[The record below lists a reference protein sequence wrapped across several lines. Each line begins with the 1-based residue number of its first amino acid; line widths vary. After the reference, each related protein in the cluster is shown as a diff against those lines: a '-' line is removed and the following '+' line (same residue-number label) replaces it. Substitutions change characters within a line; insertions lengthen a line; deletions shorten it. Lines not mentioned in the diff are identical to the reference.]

1 MRNKKV
7 YNPSDKGKRKYV
19 SSMRNR
25 ILAGLIA
32 AVTAA
37 SPVITTA
44 AELGGYDV
52 ASETDGSTESLDV
65 NTDGETGAETVTDDS
80 GTISVTTEVGN
91 NENTAE
97 SAESVNDVITKA
109 EESES
114 TGEKTETKFL
124 FINLAKAKGG
134 TVILNE
140 GELDDAGKSA
150 EKRVKLVTQTGTD
163 ELGNETT
170 RTLINVYDK
179 DDVLIDSEDAADNA
193 NIYVCEVKTDEVVT
207 VKVVADDGYVISK
220 YDLQDRLVDGTAVD
234 VGFDKTEGDDL
245 TVAEGEDK
253 SSASDKTE
261 FSYPVFMKDNMAL
274 TIELEEKQE
283 ETTDD
288 TEKAGSTD
296 DVTDDTAKDKE
307 AVDEVEDTG
316 MAKDTDLTVDGE
328 VASDDSK
335 KDMNTDLTVDGE
347 KSGEEAKDPEAADS
361 DAGST
366 ESSETSD
373 DISSDTDNTN
383 TAEDGS
389 EVTENVADDDA
400 GEDVNADESGSVDKE
415 SSGESVE
422 DVNVSEGEE
431 ISDKEQADNIENIN
445 DNGVSVIPEQDISEL
460 DASDFTSRRLILMAD
475 DDSIIIDKDYH
486 LLGEYNNIYLL
497 HYDTVNETM
506 DAYQYYKSLAYAV
519 EPDMVMAAADEEN
532 VNDTVTDVDI
542 TSFEVSDSTNPITTL
557 DDEISTPVISEKK
570 EKVIALIDTGAE
582 ETQNVINRVSLI
594 DDNLSGTN
602 SHGDEMVNAIVGQDK
617 NAKVLSIRALGDDGK
632 GTISSIV
639 AAMEYAISQDV
650 DIINL
655 SLYAKTNALNSVLE
669 AEIEKAD
676 EEGIMVVGAA
686 GNDGADVSN
695 YMPGSVW
702 QAIIIGACNE
712 EGRRYPFSNYGENV
726 AYYVNA
732 ESTSEAAAKFSGYL
746 YSHSYISISPDNVLI
761 FDTDEVEKKAVSNQI
776 GMKSDKTLKM
786 YYLFHDGTKEDED
799 TMHVISSMIGY
810 KEYEI
815 LEDGTISCKINPDP
829 DLYDYNED
837 GMGTMNEIDID
848 INRGGHGT
856 GKNKQTAITDECQY
870 DEKTGY
876 LKVPAEYAGKDITVT
891 VWQSNKTAFYKK
903 MVPDEFKPEE
913 DRTGEMTIATYA
925 QDWPSGLDSWW
936 EPMGCNIITVPSLE
950 NVKVGDVYDI
960 ACKQEKNHESS
971 WYIGKGSDSDQK
983 DWSFVPGAEEYK
995 EIGHAFGQI
1004 FHIDACSNPNFTNAG
1019 TLDVDGKWR
1028 WLFGACISQ
1037 VNNNFPGKP
1046 HSVRPSYIECL
1057 SLNESKTE
1065 GKFYLHVTCQGE
1077 NGQQAQT
1084 MACTFKASVEGTS
1097 VTFSKTLGLSK
1108 NFSNSTSRVRL
1119 KGVGNEPL
1127 FTIYSNYACTRV
1139 VKKIFVDKPGTST
1152 KIVIKDLD
1160 PGTYYMK
1167 ETGRCYGTK
1176 QNKRIYKFKLQQG
1189 KNTTKL
1195 SILKEGKNE
1204 AESATSTI
1212 KNVPFIFVGKLFAKY
1227 KSGTVDP
1234 IEGAIFKV
1242 EYSAEED
1249 NTSTDADEFASN
1261 KWHRTWYFKSGTDG
1275 NVVYDADHYLASWN
1289 GNNSD
1294 KMFTWPRSD
1303 GSTTYCIP
1311 LGELRV
1317 QEVYAPAG
1325 CIMDSTRKTF
1335 KLVAPKDDNGEFT
1348 IQRMVIDYSG
1358 WSQAG
1363 VIYNTTP
1370 TPTPSPT
1377 PTPAPCQVYVTK
1389 HSTATA
1395 AVLAENEYSV
1405 GGAVFGVYSDAGCSQ
1420 EIGRVTTGDNSVSN
1434 PLQLPCTSAGN
1445 YTYYVKELAAPAGHN
1460 LNTEVKS
1467 VNVSLPTDNGKWFNV
1482 DFWDAAKFSHIQI
1495 KKVAADGAS
1504 WNDNLK
1510 GTEFSLYLGNTWL
1523 ETISIQ
1529 NADFHAFQYGCLL
1542 GKTYT
1547 VKETK
1552 VMPGKIKSPDFNVTI
1567 NGEANY
1573 QPTYWYTVTNKDA
1586 PKVQIT
1592 KKSNA
1597 PQDILDLSAYTVS
1610 GAEFG
1615 VYEDQACTKKVP
1627 NGTLTTKENGVTDT
1641 LTLPCNTDG
1650 TYTYWVKETKAPD
1663 GHEISDNTAHPVTV
1677 TLPNDAGTVKPV
1689 EFTDK
1694 AQSTTMSAF
1703 AHKLDNKGIP
1713 IKNVVFEAKLYDG
1726 VYKTVNECL
1735 QQTPK
1740 KTWYFKS
1747 DTDGNVL
1754 IDRDHIAT
1762 DYEKTSDS
1770 LYKIDGEVRI
1780 PIGCTVTM
1788 QEVKA
1793 PSIYVMD
1800 DTIQIWETESNKEVE
1815 LKKHYND
1822 IKPSSIHIKKYDE
1835 TGVTPL
1841 ANVEIELRFDKES
1854 ETANADASVPKSYIP
1869 LLTVGNSV
1877 TGKTDANGEIV
1888 WGNLDQGEYTIT
1900 EVKTVEGHSLLK
1912 DPIHVT
1918 LPIVMTEEEVNA
1930 SGADKTKGTYDDGY
1944 TNKWYFFDA
1953 KYEITNSAV
1962 FKMPTTGADGV
1973 WKYIFLGFGTM
1984 AVLVTGVIIYDTKNK
1999 KKRKRHAKR

>member
-25 ILAGLIA
+25 ILAGLVA

-37 SPVITTA
+37 SPMITTA
-44 AELGGYDV
+44 AELGEYDV

-65 NTDGETGAETVTDDS
+65 NTGGETGAETVTDDS
-80 GTISVTTEVGN
+80 GTVSVTTEVGN

-114 TGEKTETKFL
+114 IGEKTETKFL

-234 VGFDKTEGDDL
+234 VGFNKTEGDDL

-274 TIELEEKQE
+274 TIEV
-283 ETTDD
+283 
-288 TEKAGSTD
+288 EKAEVKNEADGNEVSAGNNGSAKAAGNVDKVENDSAATN
-296 DVTDDTAKDKE
+296 DVADA
-307 AVDEVEDTG
+307 
-316 MAKDTDLTVDGE
+316 DLTVDNN
-328 VASDDSK
+328 K
-335 KDMNTDLTVDGE
+335 N
-347 KSGEEAKDPEAADS
+347 SG
-361 DAGST
+361 
-366 ESSETSD
+366 
-373 DISSDTDNTN
+373 
-383 TAEDGS
+383 AEDGS
-389 EVTENVADDDA
+389 DTGSA
-400 GEDVNADESGSVDKE
+400 ADEVKDSELSISTDDKTVSSSDELIINDSAE
-415 SSGESVE
+415 SEESIEKDATLIEDADTSDGMESVE
-422 DVNVSEGEE
+422 DVSNENNMDDDNLS
-431 ISDKEQADNIENIN
+431 NIEKNN
-445 DNGVSVIPEQDISEL
+445 ETTETVEDVTSDEEYIPEQNINNLNAD
-460 DASDFTSRRLILMAD
+460 DFLSKRIILMTDND
-475 DDSIIIDKDYH
+475 DIIVDKESH
-486 LLGEYNNIYLL
+486 ILGEYNNIYLL
-497 HYDTVNETM
+497 YYDTVTETM
-506 DAYQYYKSLAYAV
+506 NAYQYYKDMAVAV
-519 EPDMVMAAADEEN
+519 EPDKVINTAAEEDIL
-532 VNDTVTDVDI
+532 NDSDIDI
-542 TSFEVSDSTNPITTL
+542 TSFEVSDSINPLTTL
-557 DDEISTPVISEKK
+557 DSETSQFEPETLQNDKI
-570 EKVIALIDTGAE
+570 IALIDTGVNESA
-582 ETQNVINRVSLI
+582 NVIDRVSLI
-594 DDNLSGTN
+594 DDDLAGTN
-602 SHGDEMVNAIVGQDK
+602 DHGNKMVESIVSQDN
-617 NAKVLSIRALGDDGK
+617 NAKILSIRAMGNDGK
-632 GTISSIV
+632 GTVSSIV
-639 AAMEYAISQDV
+639 AAMEYAINQHA

-655 SLYAKTNALNSVLE
+655 SLYAKTDIVNSVLA

-686 GNDGADVSN
+686 GNDGADVEN

-712 EGRRYPFSNYGENV
+712 EGRRYPFSNYGDNV

-746 YSHSYISISPDNVLI
+746 YSHSYIDIEADNTLI
-761 FDTDEVEKKAVSNQI
+761 FDKYDVEKRSVVNQI
-776 GMKSDKTLKM
+776 GVKSENTLKM
-786 YYLFHDGTKEDED
+786 YYLFHDGTKEDND
-799 TMHVISSMIGY
+799 TMHIISSMIGY
-810 KEYEI
+810 KDYEI
-815 LEDGTISCKINPDP
+815 LDDGTISCKINPDP
-829 DLYDYNED
+829 SIYDYNEE
-837 GMGTMNEIDID
+837 GMGKMNEIDVD

-856 GKNKQTAITDECQY
+856 GDNKQIAITEECVY
-870 DEKTGY
+870 DEESGY
-876 LKVPAEYAGKDITVT
+876 LTIPAKYTGQDITVT

-925 QDWPSGLDSWW
+925 QDWPGGLNSWW
-936 EPMGCNIITVPSLE
+936 EPMGCNIITLPSME
-950 NVKVGDVYDI
+950 NCKVGDVYEI
-960 ACKQEKNHESS
+960 ACLQDKDHESS
-971 WYIGKGSDSDQK
+971 WYIGKGSDADQK

-1004 FHIDACSNPNFTNAG
+1004 FHIDDCENKNFVNAG
-1019 TLDVDGKWR
+1019 TLDTDGKLR

-1046 HSVRPSYIECL
+1046 HSISPSYIECIE
-1057 SLNESKTE
+1057 LNAAKTE
-1065 GKFYLHVTCQGE
+1065 GKFYLHVACAGE
-1077 NGQQAQT
+1077 GGKQAQT
-1084 MACTFKASVEGTS
+1084 MACTFKATVEGTS
-1097 VTFSKTLGLSK
+1097 ITFSKTLGLSK

-1405 GGAVFGVYSDAGCSQ
+1405 GGAVFGIYSDAGCSQ

-1445 YTYYVKELAAPAGHN
+1445 YTYYVKELVAPAGHN

-1510 GTEFSLYLGNTWL
+1510 GTEFSLYLGDTWL

-1529 NADFHAFQYGCLL
+1529 NSDFHAFQYGCLL

-1567 NGEANY
+1567 DNEANY
-1573 QPTYWYTVTNKDA
+1573 QPTYWYTVTNKDV
-1586 PKVQIT
+1586 PKVKIT
-1592 KKSNA
+1592 KNVSEGNDNELLQLGYYSRANA
-1597 PQDILDLSAYTVS
+1597 VF
-1610 GAEFG
+1610 E
-1615 VYEDQACTKKVP
+1615 VYADAALQNLV
-1627 NGTLTTKENGVTDT
+1627 GTLSTDENGETGE
-1641 LTLPCNTDG
+1641 LPLPCQTDG
-1650 TYTYWVKETKAPD
+1650 TYTYYVKETKAPD
-1663 GHEISDNTAHPVTV
+1663 GHKITDTVKPVTV
-1677 TLPNDAGTVKPV
+1677 TLPQDAGTTKGV
-1689 EFTDK
+1689 EFTDEPDV
-1694 AQSTTMSAF
+1694 ADIPDAIVQ
-1703 AHKLDNKGIP
+1703 KLSSKGKP
-1713 IKNVVFEAKLYDG
+1713 VENVVFEVKLYDG
-1726 VYKTVNECL
+1726 TYNTANECPANML
-1735 QQTPK
+1735 K
-1740 KTWYFKS
+1740 KTWYLKS
-1747 DTDGNVL
+1747 DPKGKIIFDNTYL
-1754 IDRDHIAT
+1754 ARDYHI
-1762 DYEKTSDS
+1762 SDS
-1770 LYKIDGEVRI
+1770 FYKDKNDDIVI
-1780 PIGCTVTM
+1780 PKGCTLTM
-1788 QEVKA
+1788 QEKKTPSTYVLDDSIMFWKTGETKTIEVKKFYNQVA
-1793 PSIYVMD
+1793 PCKIKIRKLSD
-1800 DTIQIWETESNKEVE
+1800 DGKPLQGVEFE
-1815 LKKHYND
+1815 LKF
-1822 IKPSSIHIKKYDE
+1822 
-1835 TGVTPL
+1835 V
-1841 ANVEIELRFDKES
+1841 KES
-1854 ETANADASVPKSYIP
+1854 ESYTSDADKSYIP
-1869 LLTVGNSV
+1869 LLKQGET
-1877 TGKTDANGEIV
+1877 TKATTDANGYIV
-1888 WGNLDQGEYTIT
+1888 WQNLDQGEYQIT
-1900 EVKTVEGHSLLK
+1900 ETKTISGNTLLK
-1912 DPIHVT
+1912 DPINIT
-1918 LPIVMTEEEVNA
+1918 LPITMT
-1930 SGADKTKGTYDDGY
+1930 DKQAKDMSAATDNGQFDDY
-1944 TNKWYFFDA
+1944 TNKWYF
-1953 KYEITNSAV
+1953 YEATFEVTNSV
-1962 FKMPTTGADGV
+1962 KFIMPTTGANGV
-1973 WKYIFLGFGTM
+1973 WRFIFFGFGTM
-1984 AVLVTGVIIYDTKNK
+1984 AVLATGLVVYDARNK
-1999 KKRKRHAKR
+1999 RTRKRRRK

>member
-37 SPVITTA
+37 SPVMTSA
-44 AELGGYDV
+44 AELGGYDI
-52 ASETDGSTESLDV
+52 ASETDGSIESLDV
-65 NTDGETGAETVTDDS
+65 NTGGETAAETVTDDS
-80 GTISVTTEVGN
+80 GTVSVTTEVGN

-207 VKVVADDGYVISK
+207 VKVVADDGYVVSK
-220 YDLQDRLVDGTAVD
+220 YDLQNRLVDGVKID

-245 TVAEGEDK
+245 TVAEGEDE
-253 SSASDKTE
+253 SSVSDKTE

-288 TEKAGSTD
+288 TEKAGSAD

-307 AVDEVEDTG
+307 AVDDTDA
-316 MAKDTDLTVDGE
+316 AKDTDLTVDGE

-347 KSGEEAKDPEAADS
+347 KSGEEAKDQEN
-361 DAGST
+361 T
-366 ESSETSD
+366 E
-373 DISSDTDNTN
+373 NTN
-383 TAEDGS
+383 TAEGDS
-389 EVTENVADDDA
+389 NATENVASDDA
-400 GEDVNADESGSVDKE
+400 GEDVNADESGSVNKE

-422 DVNVSEGEE
+422 DVNADETKESLGQ
-431 ISDKEQADNIENIN
+431 EQADDIENIN
-445 DNGVSVIPEQDISEL
+445 DNDVSAMPEQDTSDL
-460 DASDFTSRRLILMAD
+460 DASDFTSRRLVLMAD
-475 DDSIIIDKDYH
+475 DDSIIIDKEYH

-497 HYDTVNETM
+497 YYDTVNETM

-519 EPDMVMAAADEEN
+519 EPDVVMAAADEEN
-532 VNDTVTDVDI
+532 VNDAVTDVDI

-557 DDEISTPVISEKK
+557 DDEISTPVESAKK

-582 ETQNVINRVSLI
+582 ETQNVIGRVSLI

-602 SHGDEMVNAIVGQDK
+602 SHGNEMVNAIVSQDK
-617 NAKVLSIRALGDDGK
+617 NAKILSIRALGDDGK

-639 AAMEYAISQDV
+639 AAMEYAISQNV

-732 ESTSEAAAKFSGYL
+732 DSTSEAAAKFSGYL

-776 GMKSDKTLKM
+776 GMKSDKTIKM
-786 YYLFHDGTKEDED
+786 YYLFHDGTKEDKD

-810 KEYEI
+810 KEYEV

-837 GMGTMNEIDID
+837 GMGKMNEIDID

-856 GKNKQTAITDECQY
+856 GANKQTAITDECQY
-870 DEKTGY
+870 DEETGY

-891 VWQSNKTAFYKK
+891 VWQSNNTAFYKN
-903 MVPDEFKPEE
+903 MVPDEFKPDE
-913 DRTGEMTIATYA
+913 DKTGELSIATYA
-925 QDWPSGLDSWW
+925 QDWPNGLDSWW

-960 ACKQEKNHESS
+960 ACKQEEGHESS

-1046 HSVRPSYIECL
+1046 HSVSPSYIECL
-1057 SLNESKTE
+1057 SLNANKTE

-1097 VTFSKTLGLSK
+1097 ITFSKRLGLVK
-1108 NFSNSTSRVRL
+1108 NFSNSTSRIRL
-1119 KGVGNEPL
+1119 EGVKNKAL
-1127 FTIYSNYACTRV
+1127 FTIYKDYACTNKYKEIK
-1139 VKKIFVDKPGTST
+1139 VKAVGTST
-1152 KIVIKDLD
+1152 KITIKDIA

-1167 ETGRCYGTK
+1167 ETGRCYGAIK
-1176 QNKRIYKFKLQQG
+1176 NKKIYKFKITQG
-1189 KNTTKL
+1189 KKTTKL
-1195 SILKEGKNE
+1195 SILKDGVNE
-1204 AESATSTI
+1204 VDSTTSSI
-1212 KNVPFIFVGKLFAKY
+1212 KNVPFIFTGNLFAKY
-1227 KSGTVDP
+1227 KTNTVEG

-1242 EYSAEED
+1242 EYSAD
-1249 NTSTDADEFASN
+1249 ADDASTEADEFATN
-1261 KWHRTWYFKSGTDG
+1261 KWHRKWYFKSDANG
-1275 NVVYDADHYLASWN
+1275 NVAYDADHYLASWN
-1289 GNNSD
+1289 GDNSD
-1294 KMFTWPRSD
+1294 AMFTWIRSD

-1317 QEVYAPAG
+1317 QEVQAPG
-1325 CIMDSTRKTF
+1325 NCILDSTVRNFSLEAT
-1335 KLVAPKDDNGEFT
+1335 KDSDGEFT
-1348 IQRMVIDYSG
+1348 IQALHLVYDG

-1363 VIYNTTP
+1363 VIYNDTP

-1434 PLQLPCTSAGN
+1434 PLQLPCTNAGN
-1445 YTYYVKELAAPAGHN
+1445 YTYYVKELAAPVGHN

-1510 GTEFSLYLGNTWL
+1510 GTEFSLYLGDTWL

-1529 NADFHAFQYGCLL
+1529 SSDFHAFQYGCLL

-1567 NGEANY
+1567 DNEANY
-1573 QPTYWYTVTNKDA
+1573 QPTYWYTVTNKDV
-1586 PKVQIT
+1586 PKVKVT
-1592 KKSNA
+1592 KNVSEGNDNELLQLGYYSRANA
-1597 PQDILDLSAYTVS
+1597 VF
-1610 GAEFG
+1610 E
-1615 VYEDQACTKKVP
+1615 VYADAALQNLV
-1627 NGTLTTKENGVTDT
+1627 GTLSTDENGETGEIP
-1641 LTLPCNTDG
+1641 LPCQTDG
-1650 TYTYWVKETKAPD
+1650 TYTYYVKETKAPD
-1663 GHEISDNTAHPVTV
+1663 GHKITDTVKPVTV
-1677 TLPNDAGTVKPV
+1677 TLPQDAGTTKGV
-1689 EFTDK
+1689 EFTDEPETDELTAMVK
-1694 AQSTTMSAF
+1694 KVSDKG
-1703 AHKLDNKGIP
+1703 KL
-1713 IKNVVFEAKLYDG
+1713 IKDVVFKVCLYDG
-1726 VYKTVNECL
+1726 KYNTASECPANML
-1735 QQTPK
+1735 K
-1740 KTWYFKS
+1740 KTWYLKS
-1747 DTDGNVL
+1747 DEYGKVMF
-1754 IDRDHIAT
+1754 DRAHRAPGF
-1762 DYEKTSDS
+1762 TSDS
-1770 LYKIDGEVRI
+1770 FYQYDKDKDGEQDVVI
-1780 PIGCTVTM
+1780 PSSKGCTITY
-1788 QEVKA
+1788 QEVET
-1793 PSIYVMD
+1793 PSEYVLD
-1800 DTIQIWETESNKEVE
+1800 DTINIWKMKGQTVDVE
-1815 LKKHYND
+1815 GQLYYND
-1822 IKPSSIHIKKYDE
+1822 ITPCKISINKFKED
-1835 TGVTPL
+1835 GRTPL
-1841 ANVEIELRFDKES
+1841 RGVKFKLSFIKES
-1854 ETANADASVPKSYIP
+1854 EPYTNLANPSYKP
-1869 LLTVGNSV
+1869 LLKVGES
-1877 TGKTDANGEIV
+1877 TEGTTDANGNIT
-1888 WGNLDQGEYTIT
+1888 WSNLDQGEYQIT
-1900 EVKTVEGHSLLK
+1900 EIQTVSGMTLLK
-1912 DPIHVT
+1912 DPINIT
-1918 LPIVMTEEEVNA
+1918 LPITMT
-1930 SGADKTKGTYDDGY
+1930 DKQAKAMSAATDLGKFDNY
-1944 TNKWYFFDA
+1944 TNKWYFYEATFDV
-1953 KYEITNSAV
+1953 TNNVS
-1962 FKMPTTGADGV
+1962 FKMPTTGADGI
-1973 WKYIFLGFGTM
+1973 WKFIFFGFGAMTIL
-1984 AVLVTGVIIYDTKNK
+1984 ATGLIVYDSKNK
-1999 KKRKRHAKR
+1999 RTRKRKRK

>member
-1 MRNKKV
+1 MRNKKA

-32 AVTAA
+32 AVTTA
-37 SPVITTA
+37 SPVMTSA

-52 ASETDGSTESLDV
+52 ASETDGSIESLDV
-65 NTDGETGAETVTDDS
+65 NTGGETAAETVTDDS
-80 GTISVTTEVGN
+80 GTVSVTTEVGN

-114 TGEKTETKFL
+114 AGEKTETKFL

-150 EKRVKLVTQTGTD
+150 EKRVKLVTQTDTD

-207 VKVVADDGYVISK
+207 VKVVADDGYVVSK
-220 YDLQDRLVDGTAVD
+220 YDLQNRLVDGVKID

-245 TVAEGEDK
+245 TVAEGEDE
-253 SSASDKTE
+253 SSVSDKTE

-288 TEKAGSTD
+288 TEKAGSAD

-307 AVDEVEDTG
+307 AVDDTDA
-316 MAKDTDLTVDGE
+316 AKDTDLTVDGE

-347 KSGEEAKDPEAADS
+347 KSGEEAKDQEN
-361 DAGST
+361 T
-366 ESSETSD
+366 E
-373 DISSDTDNTN
+373 NTN
-383 TAEDGS
+383 TAEGDS
-389 EVTENVADDDA
+389 NATENVASDDA
-400 GEDVNADESGSVDKE
+400 GEDVNADESGSVNKE

-422 DVNVSEGEE
+422 DVNADETKESLGQ
-431 ISDKEQADNIENIN
+431 EQADDIENIN
-445 DNGVSVIPEQDISEL
+445 DNDVSAMPEQDTSDL
-460 DASDFTSRRLILMAD
+460 DASDFTSRRLVLMAD
-475 DDSIIIDKDYH
+475 DDSIIIDKEYH

-497 HYDTVNETM
+497 YYDTVNETM

-519 EPDMVMAAADEEN
+519 EPDVVMAAADEEN
-532 VNDTVTDVDI
+532 VNDAVTDVDI

-557 DDEISTPVISEKK
+557 DDEISTPVESAKK

-582 ETQNVINRVSLI
+582 ETQNVIGRVSLI

-602 SHGDEMVNAIVGQDK
+602 SHGNEMVNAIVSQDK
-617 NAKVLSIRALGDDGK
+617 NAKILSIRALGDDGK

-639 AAMEYAISQDV
+639 AAMEYAISQNV

-732 ESTSEAAAKFSGYL
+732 DSTSEAAAKFSGYL

-776 GMKSDKTLKM
+776 GMKSDKTIKM
-786 YYLFHDGTKEDED
+786 YYLFHDGTKEDKD

-810 KEYEI
+810 KEYEV

-837 GMGTMNEIDID
+837 GMGKMNEIDID

-856 GKNKQTAITDECQY
+856 GANKQTAITDECQY
-870 DEKTGY
+870 DEETGY

-891 VWQSNKTAFYKK
+891 VWQSNNTAFYKN
-903 MVPDEFKPEE
+903 MVPDEFKPDE
-913 DRTGEMTIATYA
+913 DKTGELSIATYA
-925 QDWPSGLDSWW
+925 QDWPNGLDSWW

-960 ACKQEKNHESS
+960 ACKQEEGHESS

-1046 HSVRPSYIECL
+1046 HSVSPSYIECL
-1057 SLNESKTE
+1057 SLNANKTE

-1097 VTFSKTLGLSK
+1097 ITFSKRLGLVK
-1108 NFSNSTSRVRL
+1108 NFSNSTSRIRL
-1119 KGVGNEPL
+1119 EGVKNKAL
-1127 FTIYSNYACTRV
+1127 FTIYKDYACTNKYKEIK
-1139 VKKIFVDKPGTST
+1139 VKAVGTST
-1152 KIVIKDLD
+1152 KITIKDIA

-1167 ETGRCYGTK
+1167 ETGRCYGAIK
-1176 QNKRIYKFKLQQG
+1176 NKKIYKFKITQG
-1189 KNTTKL
+1189 KKTTKL
-1195 SILKEGKNE
+1195 SILKDGVNE
-1204 AESATSTI
+1204 VDSTTSSI
-1212 KNVPFIFVGKLFAKY
+1212 KNVPFIFTGNLFAKY
-1227 KSGTVDP
+1227 KTNTVEG

-1242 EYSAEED
+1242 EYSAD
-1249 NTSTDADEFASN
+1249 ADDASTEADEFATN
-1261 KWHRTWYFKSGTDG
+1261 KWHRKWYFKSDANG
-1275 NVVYDADHYLASWN
+1275 NVAYDADHYLASWN
-1289 GNNSD
+1289 GDNSD
-1294 KMFTWPRSD
+1294 AMFTWIRSD

-1317 QEVYAPAG
+1317 QEVQAPG
-1325 CIMDSTRKTF
+1325 NCILDSTVRNFSLEAT
-1335 KLVAPKDDNGEFT
+1335 KDSDGEFT
-1348 IQRMVIDYSG
+1348 IQALHLVYDG

-1363 VIYNTTP
+1363 VIYNDTP

-1510 GTEFSLYLGNTWL
+1510 GTEFSLYLGDTWL

-1529 NADFHAFQYGCLL
+1529 NSDFHAFQYGCLL

-1567 NGEANY
+1567 DNEANY
-1573 QPTYWYTVTNKDA
+1573 QPTYWYTVTNKDV
-1586 PKVQIT
+1586 PKVKVT
-1592 KKSNA
+1592 KNVSEGNDNELLQLKYYSRANA
-1597 PQDILDLSAYTVS
+1597 VF
-1610 GAEFG
+1610 E
-1615 VYEDQACTKKVP
+1615 VYADAALQNLV
-1627 NGTLTTKENGVTDT
+1627 GTLSTDENGETGE
-1641 LTLPCNTDG
+1641 LPLPCQTDG
-1650 TYTYWVKETKAPD
+1650 TYTYYVKETKAPD
-1663 GHEISDNTAHPVTV
+1663 GHKITDTVKPVTV
-1677 TLPNDAGTVKPV
+1677 TLPQDAGATKGV
-1689 EFTDK
+1689 EFTDEPETDELTAMVKK
-1694 AQSTTMSAF
+1694 ASG
-1703 AHKLDNKGIP
+1703 KGNLIGD
-1713 IKNVVFEAKLYDG
+1713 VVFKVCLYDG
-1726 VYKTVNECL
+1726 VYKTANECPANML
-1735 QQTPK
+1735 K
-1740 KTWYFKS
+1740 KTWYLKS
-1747 DTDGNVL
+1747 DEYGKVMY
-1754 IDRDHIAT
+1754 DRAHRAPGF
-1762 DYEKTSDS
+1762 TSDS
-1770 LYKIDGEVRI
+1770 FYQYDKDKDGEQDVVI
-1780 PIGCTVTM
+1780 PSSKGCTITY
-1788 QEVKA
+1788 QEVET
-1793 PSIYVMD
+1793 PSEYVLD
-1800 DTIQIWETESNKEVE
+1800 DTINIWKMKGQTVDVE
-1815 LKKHYND
+1815 GKLYYND
-1822 IKPSSIHIKKYDE
+1822 ITPCKISINKFKED
-1835 TGVTPL
+1835 GRTPL
-1841 ANVEIELRFDKES
+1841 RGVKFKLAFIKES
-1854 ETANADASVPKSYIP
+1854 EPYTNLANPSYKP
-1869 LLTVGNSV
+1869 LLKVGES
-1877 TGKTDANGEIV
+1877 TEGTTDANGNIT
-1888 WGNLDQGEYTIT
+1888 WSNLDQGEYQIT
-1900 EVKTVEGHSLLK
+1900 EIQTVSGMTLLK
-1912 DPIHVT
+1912 DPIKIT
-1918 LPIVMTEEEVNA
+1918 LPITMT
-1930 SGADKTKGTYDDGY
+1930 DKQAKAMSAATDLGKFDNY
-1944 TNKWYFFDA
+1944 TNKWYFYEATFDV
-1953 KYEITNSAV
+1953 TNNVS

-1973 WKYIFLGFGTM
+1973 WKFIFFGFGTM
-1984 AVLVTGVIIYDTKNK
+1984 AVLATGLIIYDSKNK
-1999 KKRKRHAKR
+1999 RIRKRKRK

>member
-25 ILAGLIA
+25 ILAGLVA

-37 SPVITTA
+37 SPVMATA
-44 AELGGYDV
+44 AELGGYPIT
-52 ASETDGSTESLDV
+52 SETDGNTESLDV
-65 NTDGETGAETVTDDS
+65 NTGGETAAETVTDDS
-80 GTISVTTEVGN
+80 GTVKITTEVGDTGN
-91 NENTAE
+91 SENTAE

-140 GELDDAGKSA
+140 GELDDAGKSV
-150 EKRVKLVTQTGTD
+150 EKRVRLVTQTGTD

-170 RTLINVYDK
+170 KTLINVYDK

-207 VKVVADDGYVISK
+207 VKVVADDGYAISK
-220 YDLQDRLVDGTAVD
+220 YDLQDRLVDGSKID

-245 TVAEGEDK
+245 TVTEDTDE

-283 ETTDD
+283 EAADE
-288 TEKAGSTD
+288 TEKSGSAD

-307 AVDEVEDTG
+307 AVDDAGTAKDIDLTVDGEVAADDSKKD
-316 MAKDTDLTVDGE
+316 MDTDLTVDGE
-328 VASDDSK
+328 K
-335 KDMNTDLTVDGE
+335 TD
-347 KSGEEAKDPEAADS
+347 EEAKDTEVSGS
-361 DAGST
+361 DA
-366 ESSETSD
+366 
-373 DISSDTDNTN
+373 DNAN
-383 TAEDGS
+383 AAEDGS
-389 EVTENVADDDA
+389 EVTENVAGDAA
-400 GEDVNADESGSVDKE
+400 GEDVNADESGYKDDE
-415 SSGESVE
+415 SSGESME
-422 DVNVSEGEE
+422 DVNADET
-431 ISDKEQADNIENIN
+431 KESLGQEQTDDIENIN
-445 DNGVSVIPEQDISEL
+445 DNDVSVMPEQDTSDL
-460 DASDFTSRRLILMAD
+460 DASAFTSRRLVLMAD

-497 HYDTVNETM
+497 YYDTVNETM

-519 EPDMVMAAADEEN
+519 EPDVVMAAADEEN
-532 VNDTVTDVDI
+532 VNDAVTDVDI

-557 DDEISTPVISEKK
+557 DDEISTPVTSAKK

-582 ETQNVINRVSLI
+582 ETQNVIGRVSLI

-602 SHGDEMVNAIVGQDK
+602 SHGNEMVNAIVNQDK
-617 NAKVLSIRALGDDGK
+617 NAKILSIRALGDDGK

-639 AAMEYAISQDV
+639 AAMEYAISQNV

-732 ESTSEAAAKFSGYL
+732 DSTSEAAAKFSGYL

-810 KEYEI
+810 KEYEV

-856 GKNKQTAITDECQY
+856 GANKQTAITDECQY
-870 DEKTGY
+870 DEETGY

-891 VWQSNKTAFYKK
+891 VWQSKNTAFYKN
-903 MVPDEFKPEE
+903 MVPDEFKPDE
-913 DRTGEMTIATYA
+913 DKTGELSIATYA
-925 QDWPSGLDSWW
+925 QDWPNGLDSWW

-960 ACKQEKNHESS
+960 ACKQEEGHESS

-1046 HSVRPSYIECL
+1046 HSVSPSYIECL
-1057 SLNESKTE
+1057 SLNANKTE
-1065 GKFYLHVTCQGE
+1065 GKFYLHVACQGE

-1097 VTFSKTLGLSK
+1097 ITFSKRLGLVK
-1108 NFSNSTSRVRL
+1108 NFSNSTSRIRL
-1119 KGVGNEPL
+1119 EGVKDKAL
-1127 FTIYSNYACTRV
+1127 FTIYKDYACTNKYKEIK
-1139 VKKIFVDKPGTST
+1139 VKAVGTST
-1152 KIVIKDLD
+1152 KITIKDIA

-1167 ETGRCYGTK
+1167 ETGRCYGAIK
-1176 QNKRIYKFKLQQG
+1176 NKKIYKFKITQG
-1189 KNTTKL
+1189 KKTTKL
-1195 SILKEGKNE
+1195 SVLKDGVNE
-1204 AESATSTI
+1204 VDSTTSSI
-1212 KNVPFIFVGKLFAKY
+1212 KNVPFIFTGNLFAKY
-1227 KSGTVDP
+1227 KTNTVEG

-1242 EYSAEED
+1242 EYSAD
-1249 NTSTDADEFASN
+1249 ADDTSTEADEFATN
-1261 KWHRTWYFKSGTDG
+1261 KWHRKWYFKSDANG
-1275 NVVYDADHYLASWN
+1275 NVAYDADHYLTSWN
-1289 GNNSD
+1289 GDNSD
-1294 KMFTWPRSD
+1294 AMFTWIRGD

-1317 QEVYAPAG
+1317 QEVQAPG
-1325 CIMDSTRKTF
+1325 NCILDSTVRNFSLEAT
-1335 KLVAPKDDNGEFT
+1335 KDSDGEFT
-1348 IQRMVIDYSG
+1348 IQALHLVYDG

-1363 VIYNTTP
+1363 VIYNDTP

-1405 GGAVFGVYSDAGCSQ
+1405 GGAVFGVYSDANCSQ
-1420 EIGRVTTGDNSVSN
+1420 EIGKITTGDNGVSN
-1434 PLQLPCTSAGN
+1434 PLQLPCTAAGS
-1445 YTYYVKELAAPAGHN
+1445 YTYYVKEKIAPKGHD
-1460 LNTEVKS
+1460 LNAEVKA

-1482 DFWDAAKFSHIQI
+1482 NFWDAAKFSHIQI
-1495 KKVAADGAS
+1495 KKVAADGTS

-1510 GTEFSLYLGNTWL
+1510 GTEFSLYLGDTWL

-1529 NADFHAFQYGCLL
+1529 SSDFHAFQYGCLL

-1567 NGEANY
+1567 DNEANY
-1573 QPTYWYTVTNKDA
+1573 QPTYWYTVTNKDV
-1586 PKVQIT
+1586 PKVKVT
-1592 KKSNA
+1592 KNVSEGNDNELLQLKYYSRANA
-1597 PQDILDLSAYTVS
+1597 VF
-1610 GAEFG
+1610 E
-1615 VYEDQACTKKVP
+1615 VYADAALQNLV
-1627 NGTLTTKENGVTDT
+1627 GTLSTDENGETGE
-1641 LTLPCNTDG
+1641 LPLPCQTDG
-1650 TYTYWVKETKAPD
+1650 TYTYYVKETKAPD
-1663 GHEISDNTAHPVTV
+1663 GHKITDTVNPVTV
-1677 TLPNDAGTVKPV
+1677 TLPQDAGTTKSV
-1689 EFTDK
+1689 EFTDEPEKDELTAMVKK
-1694 AQSTTMSAF
+1694 ASG
-1703 AHKLDNKGIP
+1703 KGNLIG
-1713 IKNVVFEAKLYDG
+1713 NVVFKVCLYDG
-1726 VYKTVNECL
+1726 KYNTASECPANML
-1735 QQTPK
+1735 K
-1740 KTWYFKS
+1740 KTWYLKSGNNGTVNFSDKNLADAADNTYRS
-1747 DTDGNVL
+1747 DTFYKGPDENGDGKPD
-1754 IDRDHIAT
+1754 II
-1762 DYEKTSDS
+1762 
-1770 LYKIDGEVRI
+1770 I
-1780 PIGCTVTM
+1780 PSSKGCTITY
-1788 QEVKA
+1788 QEVET
-1793 PSIYVMD
+1793 PSEYVLD
-1800 DTIQIWETESNKEVE
+1800 DTVNIWKTKGQSVNVE
-1815 LKKHYND
+1815 AKIYYND
-1822 IKPSSIHIKKYDE
+1822 ITPCKISINKFKED
-1835 TGVTPL
+1835 GRTPL
-1841 ANVEIELRFDKES
+1841 RGVKFKLSFIKES
-1854 ETANADASVPKSYIP
+1854 EPYTNLANPSYKP
-1869 LLTVGNSV
+1869 LLKVGES
-1877 TGKTDANGEIV
+1877 TEGTTDANGNIT
-1888 WGNLDQGEYTIT
+1888 WSNLDQGEYQIT
-1900 EVKTVEGHSLLK
+1900 EIQTVSGMTLLK
-1912 DPIHVT
+1912 DPIKIT
-1918 LPIVMTEEEVNA
+1918 LPITMT
-1930 SGADKTKGTYDDGY
+1930 DKQAKAMSAATDLGKFDNY
-1944 TNKWYFFDA
+1944 TNKWYFYEATFDV
-1953 KYEITNSAV
+1953 TNSV
-1962 FKMPTTGADGV
+1962 SFKMPTTGADGV
-1973 WKYIFLGFGTM
+1973 WKFIFFGFGTM
-1984 AVLVTGVIIYDTKNK
+1984 AVLATGLIVYDSKNK
-1999 KKRKRHAKR
+1999 RTRKRKRK

>member
-1 MRNKKV
+1 MRNKKA

-32 AVTAA
+32 AVTTA
-37 SPVITTA
+37 SPVMTSA

-52 ASETDGSTESLDV
+52 ASETDGSIESLDV
-65 NTDGETGAETVTDDS
+65 NTGGETAAETVTDDS
-80 GTISVTTEVGN
+80 GTVSVTTEVGN

-114 TGEKTETKFL
+114 AGEKTETKFL

-150 EKRVKLVTQTGTD
+150 EKRVKLVTQTDTD

-207 VKVVADDGYVISK
+207 VKVVADDGYVVSK
-220 YDLQDRLVDGTAVD
+220 YDLQNRLVDGVKID

-245 TVAEGEDK
+245 TVAEGEDE
-253 SSASDKTE
+253 SSVSDKTE

-288 TEKAGSTD
+288 TEKAGSAD

-307 AVDEVEDTG
+307 AVDDTDA
-316 MAKDTDLTVDGE
+316 AKDTDLTVDGE

-347 KSGEEAKDPEAADS
+347 KSGEEAKDQEN
-361 DAGST
+361 T
-366 ESSETSD
+366 E
-373 DISSDTDNTN
+373 NTN
-383 TAEDGS
+383 TAEGDS
-389 EVTENVADDDA
+389 NATENVASDDA
-400 GEDVNADESGSVDKE
+400 GEDVNADESGSVNKE

-422 DVNVSEGEE
+422 DVNADETKESLGQ
-431 ISDKEQADNIENIN
+431 EQADDIENIN
-445 DNGVSVIPEQDISEL
+445 DNDVSAMPEQDTSDL
-460 DASDFTSRRLILMAD
+460 DASDFTSRRLVLMAD
-475 DDSIIIDKDYH
+475 DDSIIIDKEYH

-497 HYDTVNETM
+497 YYDTVNETM

-519 EPDMVMAAADEEN
+519 EPDVVMAAADEEN
-532 VNDTVTDVDI
+532 VNDAVTDVDI

-557 DDEISTPVISEKK
+557 DDEISTPVESAKK

-582 ETQNVINRVSLI
+582 ETQNVIGRVSLI

-602 SHGDEMVNAIVGQDK
+602 SHGNEMVNAIVSQDK
-617 NAKVLSIRALGDDGK
+617 NAKILSIRALGDDGK

-639 AAMEYAISQDV
+639 AAMEYAISQNV

-732 ESTSEAAAKFSGYL
+732 DSTSEAAAKFSGYL

-776 GMKSDKTLKM
+776 GMKSDKTIKM
-786 YYLFHDGTKEDED
+786 YYLFHDGTKEDKD

-810 KEYEI
+810 KEYEV

-837 GMGTMNEIDID
+837 GMGKMNEIDID

-856 GKNKQTAITDECQY
+856 GANKQTAITDECQY
-870 DEKTGY
+870 DEETGY

-891 VWQSNKTAFYKK
+891 VWQSNNTAFYKN
-903 MVPDEFKPEE
+903 MVPDEFKPDE
-913 DRTGEMTIATYA
+913 DKTGELSIATYA
-925 QDWPSGLDSWW
+925 QDWPNGLDSWW

-960 ACKQEKNHESS
+960 ACKQEEGHESS

-1046 HSVRPSYIECL
+1046 HSVSPSYIECL
-1057 SLNESKTE
+1057 SLNANKTE

-1097 VTFSKTLGLSK
+1097 ITFSKRLGLVK
-1108 NFSNSTSRVRL
+1108 NFSNSTSRIRL
-1119 KGVGNEPL
+1119 EGVKNKAL
-1127 FTIYSNYACTRV
+1127 FTIYKDYACTNKYKEIK
-1139 VKKIFVDKPGTST
+1139 VKAVGTST
-1152 KIVIKDLD
+1152 KITIKDIA

-1167 ETGRCYGTK
+1167 ETGRCYGAIK
-1176 QNKRIYKFKLQQG
+1176 NKKIYKFKITQG
-1189 KNTTKL
+1189 KKTTKL
-1195 SILKEGKNE
+1195 SILKDGVNE
-1204 AESATSTI
+1204 VDSTTSSI
-1212 KNVPFIFVGKLFAKY
+1212 KNVPFIFTGNLFAKY
-1227 KSGTVDP
+1227 KTNTVEG

-1242 EYSAEED
+1242 EYSAD
-1249 NTSTDADEFASN
+1249 ADDASTEADEFATN
-1261 KWHRTWYFKSGTDG
+1261 KWHRKWYFKSDANG
-1275 NVVYDADHYLASWN
+1275 NVAYDADHYLASWN
-1289 GNNSD
+1289 GDNSD
-1294 KMFTWPRSD
+1294 AMFTWIRSD

-1317 QEVYAPAG
+1317 QEVQAPG
-1325 CIMDSTRKTF
+1325 NCILDSTVRNFSLEAT
-1335 KLVAPKDDNGEFT
+1335 KDSDGEFT
-1348 IQRMVIDYSG
+1348 IQALHLVYDG

-1363 VIYNTTP
+1363 VIYNDTP

-1510 GTEFSLYLGNTWL
+1510 GTEFSLYLGDTWL

-1529 NADFHAFQYGCLL
+1529 NSDFHAFQYGCLL

-1567 NGEANY
+1567 DNEANY
-1573 QPTYWYTVTNKDA
+1573 QPTYWYTVTNKDV
-1586 PKVQIT
+1586 PKVKVT
-1592 KKSNA
+1592 KNVSEGNDNELLQLGYYSRANA
-1597 PQDILDLSAYTVS
+1597 VF
-1610 GAEFG
+1610 E
-1615 VYEDQACTKKVP
+1615 VYADAALQNLV
-1627 NGTLTTKENGVTDT
+1627 GTLSTDENGETGE
-1641 LTLPCNTDG
+1641 LPLPCQTDG
-1650 TYTYWVKETKAPD
+1650 TYTYYVKETKAPD
-1663 GHEISDNTAHPVTV
+1663 GHKITDTVKPVTV
-1677 TLPNDAGTVKPV
+1677 TLPQDAGATKGV
-1689 EFTDK
+1689 EFTDEPETDELTAMVKK
-1694 AQSTTMSAF
+1694 ASG
-1703 AHKLDNKGIP
+1703 KGNLIGD
-1713 IKNVVFEAKLYDG
+1713 VVFKVCLYDG
-1726 VYKTVNECL
+1726 VYKTANECPANML
-1735 QQTPK
+1735 K
-1740 KTWYFKS
+1740 KTWYLKS
-1747 DTDGNVL
+1747 DEYGKVMY
-1754 IDRDHIAT
+1754 DRAHRAPGF
-1762 DYEKTSDS
+1762 TSDS
-1770 LYKIDGEVRI
+1770 FYQYDKDKDGEQDVVI
-1780 PIGCTVTM
+1780 PSSKGCTITY
-1788 QEVKA
+1788 QEVET
-1793 PSIYVMD
+1793 PSEYVLD
-1800 DTIQIWETESNKEVE
+1800 DTINIWKMKGQTVDVE
-1815 LKKHYND
+1815 GKLYYND
-1822 IKPSSIHIKKYDE
+1822 ITPCKISINKFKED
-1835 TGVTPL
+1835 GRTPL
-1841 ANVEIELRFDKES
+1841 RGVKFKLAFIKES
-1854 ETANADASVPKSYIP
+1854 EPYTNLANPSYKP
-1869 LLTVGNSV
+1869 LLKVGES
-1877 TGKTDANGEIV
+1877 TEGTTDANGNIT
-1888 WGNLDQGEYTIT
+1888 WSNLDQGEYQIT
-1900 EVKTVEGHSLLK
+1900 EIQTVSGMTLLK
-1912 DPIHVT
+1912 DPIKIT
-1918 LPIVMTEEEVNA
+1918 LPITMT
-1930 SGADKTKGTYDDGY
+1930 DKQAKAMSAATDLGKFDNY
-1944 TNKWYFFDA
+1944 TNKWYFYEATFDV
-1953 KYEITNSAV
+1953 TNNVS

-1973 WKYIFLGFGTM
+1973 WKFIFFGFGTM
-1984 AVLVTGVIIYDTKNK
+1984 AVLATGLIIYDSKNK
-1999 KKRKRHAKR
+1999 KIRKRKRK

>member
-1 MRNKKV
+1 MRNKKA

-32 AVTAA
+32 AVTTA
-37 SPVITTA
+37 SPVMTSA

-52 ASETDGSTESLDV
+52 ASETDGSIESLDV
-65 NTDGETGAETVTDDS
+65 NTGGETAAETVTDDS
-80 GTISVTTEVGN
+80 GTVSVTTEVGN

-114 TGEKTETKFL
+114 AGEKTETKFL

-150 EKRVKLVTQTGTD
+150 EKRVKLVTQTDTD

-207 VKVVADDGYVISK
+207 VKVVADDGYVVSK
-220 YDLQDRLVDGTAVD
+220 YDLQNRLVDGVKID

-245 TVAEGEDK
+245 TVAEGEDE
-253 SSASDKTE
+253 SSVSDKTE

-288 TEKAGSTD
+288 TEKAGSAD

-307 AVDEVEDTG
+307 AVDDTDA
-316 MAKDTDLTVDGE
+316 AKDTDLTVDGE

-347 KSGEEAKDPEAADS
+347 KSGEEAKDQEN
-361 DAGST
+361 T
-366 ESSETSD
+366 E
-373 DISSDTDNTN
+373 NTN
-383 TAEDGS
+383 TAEGDS
-389 EVTENVADDDA
+389 NATENVASDDA
-400 GEDVNADESGSVDKE
+400 GEDVNADESGSVNKE

-422 DVNVSEGEE
+422 DVNADETKESLGQ
-431 ISDKEQADNIENIN
+431 EQADDIENIN
-445 DNGVSVIPEQDISEL
+445 DNDVSAMPEQDTSDL
-460 DASDFTSRRLILMAD
+460 DASDFTSRRLVLMAD
-475 DDSIIIDKDYH
+475 DDSIIIDKEYH

-497 HYDTVNETM
+497 YYDTVNETM

-519 EPDMVMAAADEEN
+519 EPDVVMAAADEEN
-532 VNDTVTDVDI
+532 VNDAVTDVDI

-557 DDEISTPVISEKK
+557 DDEISTPVESAKK

-582 ETQNVINRVSLI
+582 ETQNVIGRVSLI

-602 SHGDEMVNAIVGQDK
+602 SHGNEMVNAIVSQDK
-617 NAKVLSIRALGDDGK
+617 NAKILSIRALGDDGK

-639 AAMEYAISQDV
+639 AAMEYAISQNV

-732 ESTSEAAAKFSGYL
+732 DSTSEAAAKFSGYL

-776 GMKSDKTLKM
+776 GMKSDKTIKM
-786 YYLFHDGTKEDED
+786 YYLFHDGTKEDKD

-810 KEYEI
+810 KEYEV

-837 GMGTMNEIDID
+837 GMGKMNEIDID

-856 GKNKQTAITDECQY
+856 GANKQTAITDECQY
-870 DEKTGY
+870 DEETGY

-891 VWQSNKTAFYKK
+891 VWQSNNTAFYKN
-903 MVPDEFKPEE
+903 MVPDEFKPDE
-913 DRTGEMTIATYA
+913 DKTGELSIATYA
-925 QDWPSGLDSWW
+925 QDWPNGLDSWW

-960 ACKQEKNHESS
+960 ACKQEEGHESS

-1046 HSVRPSYIECL
+1046 HSVSPSYIECL
-1057 SLNESKTE
+1057 SLNANKTE

-1097 VTFSKTLGLSK
+1097 ITFSKRLGLVK
-1108 NFSNSTSRVRL
+1108 NFSNSTSRIRL
-1119 KGVGNEPL
+1119 EGVKNKAL
-1127 FTIYSNYACTRV
+1127 FTIYKDYACTNKYKEIK
-1139 VKKIFVDKPGTST
+1139 VKAVGTST
-1152 KIVIKDLD
+1152 KITIKDIA

-1167 ETGRCYGTK
+1167 ETGRCYGAIK
-1176 QNKRIYKFKLQQG
+1176 NKKIYKFKITQG
-1189 KNTTKL
+1189 KKTTKL
-1195 SILKEGKNE
+1195 SILKDGVNE
-1204 AESATSTI
+1204 VDSTTSSI
-1212 KNVPFIFVGKLFAKY
+1212 KNVPFIFTGNLFAKY
-1227 KSGTVDP
+1227 KTNTVEG

-1242 EYSAEED
+1242 EYSAD
-1249 NTSTDADEFASN
+1249 ADDASTEADEFATN
-1261 KWHRTWYFKSGTDG
+1261 KWHRKWYFKSDANG
-1275 NVVYDADHYLASWN
+1275 NVAYDADHYLASWN
-1289 GNNSD
+1289 GDNSD
-1294 KMFTWPRSD
+1294 AMFTWIRSD

-1317 QEVYAPAG
+1317 QEVQAPG
-1325 CIMDSTRKTF
+1325 NCILDSTVRNFSLEAT
-1335 KLVAPKDDNGEFT
+1335 KDSDGEFT
-1348 IQRMVIDYSG
+1348 IQALHLVYDG

-1363 VIYNTTP
+1363 VIYNDTP

-1460 LNTEVKS
+1460 LNTEEKS

-1510 GTEFSLYLGNTWL
+1510 GTEFSLYLGDTWL

-1529 NADFHAFQYGCLL
+1529 NSDFHAFQYGCLL

-1567 NGEANY
+1567 DNEANY
-1573 QPTYWYTVTNKDA
+1573 QPTYWYTVTNKDV
-1586 PKVQIT
+1586 PKVKVT
-1592 KKSNA
+1592 KNVSEGNDNELLQLGYYSRANA
-1597 PQDILDLSAYTVS
+1597 VF
-1610 GAEFG
+1610 E
-1615 VYEDQACTKKVP
+1615 VYADAALQNLV
-1627 NGTLTTKENGVTDT
+1627 GTLSTDENGETGE
-1641 LTLPCNTDG
+1641 LPLPCQTDG
-1650 TYTYWVKETKAPD
+1650 TYTYYVKETKAPD
-1663 GHEISDNTAHPVTV
+1663 GHKITDTVKPVTV
-1677 TLPNDAGTVKPV
+1677 TLPQDAGATKGV
-1689 EFTDK
+1689 EFTDEPETDELTAMVKK
-1694 AQSTTMSAF
+1694 ASG
-1703 AHKLDNKGIP
+1703 KGNLIGD
-1713 IKNVVFEAKLYDG
+1713 VVFKVCLYDG
-1726 VYKTVNECL
+1726 VYKTANECPANML
-1735 QQTPK
+1735 K
-1740 KTWYFKS
+1740 KTWYLKS
-1747 DTDGNVL
+1747 DEYGKVMY
-1754 IDRDHIAT
+1754 DRAHRAPGF
-1762 DYEKTSDS
+1762 TSDS
-1770 LYKIDGEVRI
+1770 FYQYDKDKDGEQDVVI
-1780 PIGCTVTM
+1780 PSSKGCTITY
-1788 QEVKA
+1788 QEVET
-1793 PSIYVMD
+1793 PSEYVLD
-1800 DTIQIWETESNKEVE
+1800 DTINIWKMKGQTVDVE
-1815 LKKHYND
+1815 GKLYYND
-1822 IKPSSIHIKKYDE
+1822 ITPCKISINKFKED
-1835 TGVTPL
+1835 GRTPL
-1841 ANVEIELRFDKES
+1841 RGVKFKLAFIKES
-1854 ETANADASVPKSYIP
+1854 EPYTNLANPSYKP
-1869 LLTVGNSV
+1869 LLKVGES
-1877 TGKTDANGEIV
+1877 TEGTTDANGNIT
-1888 WGNLDQGEYTIT
+1888 WSNLDQGEYQIT
-1900 EVKTVEGHSLLK
+1900 EIQTVSGMTLLK
-1912 DPIHVT
+1912 DPIKIT
-1918 LPIVMTEEEVNA
+1918 LPITMT
-1930 SGADKTKGTYDDGY
+1930 DKQAKAMSAATDLGKFDNY
-1944 TNKWYFFDA
+1944 TNKWYFYEATFDV
-1953 KYEITNSAV
+1953 TNNVS

-1973 WKYIFLGFGTM
+1973 WKFIFFGFGTM
-1984 AVLVTGVIIYDTKNK
+1984 AVLATGLIIYDSKNK
-1999 KKRKRHAKR
+1999 KIRKRKRK

>member
-1 MRNKKV
+1 MKKRNK
-7 YNPSDKGKRKYV
+7 YIPSDKERRKYV

-25 ILAGLIA
+25 IFAGLIV

-44 AELGGYDV
+44 AELGGYPIT
-52 ASETDGSTESLDV
+52 SETDGSTESLDV
-65 NTDGETGAETVTDDS
+65 NTGGETAAETVTDDS
-80 GTISVTTEVGN
+80 GTVSVTTEVGDTGN
-91 NENTAE
+91 IGNAENMTE

-150 EKRVKLVTQTGTD
+150 EKKVKLVTQTDTD

-207 VKVVADDGYVISK
+207 VKVVADDGYVVSK

-234 VGFDKTEGDDL
+234 VGFYKKDSVDVDLNVNEADNAGSEG
-245 TVAEGEDK
+245 K
-253 SSASDKTE
+253 KE
-261 FSYPVFMKDNMAL
+261 FSYPVFMKDNMSL
-274 TIELEEKQE
+274 TIEV
-283 ETTDD
+283 
-288 TEKAGSTD
+288 EKAEVKNEADGNEVSAGNNGSAKAAGNVDKVENDSAATN
-296 DVTDDTAKDKE
+296 DVADA
-307 AVDEVEDTG
+307 
-316 MAKDTDLTVDGE
+316 DLTVDNNKN
-328 VASDDSK
+328 SD
-335 KDMNTDLTVDGE
+335 
-347 KSGEEAKDPEAADS
+347 
-361 DAGST
+361 
-366 ESSETSD
+366 
-373 DISSDTDNTN
+373 
-383 TAEDGS
+383 AEDGNDTGS
-389 EVTENVADDDA
+389 A
-400 GEDVNADESGSVDKE
+400 ADEVKDSELSISTDDKTVSSSDELIINDSAE
-415 SSGESVE
+415 SEESIDKDATLIEDADTSDGMESVE
-422 DVNVSEGEE
+422 DVSNENNMDDDNLS
-431 ISDKEQADNIENIN
+431 NIEKNN
-445 DNGVSVIPEQDISEL
+445 ETTETVEDVTSDEEYIPEQNINNLNAD
-460 DASDFTSRRLILMAD
+460 DFLSKRIILMTDND
-475 DDSIIIDKDYH
+475 DIIVDKESH
-486 LLGEYNNIYLL
+486 ILGEYNNIYLL
-497 HYDTVNETM
+497 YYDTVTETM
-506 DAYQYYKSLAYAV
+506 NAYQYYKDMAVAV
-519 EPDMVMAAADEEN
+519 EPDKVINTAAEEDIL
-532 VNDTVTDVDI
+532 NDSDIDI
-542 TSFEVSDSTNPITTL
+542 TSFEVSDSINPLTTL
-557 DDEISTPVISEKK
+557 DSETSQFEPETLQNDKI
-570 EKVIALIDTGAE
+570 IALIDTGVNESA
-582 ETQNVINRVSLI
+582 NVIDRVSLI
-594 DDNLSGTN
+594 DDDLAGTN
-602 SHGDEMVNAIVGQDK
+602 DHGNKMVESIVSQDN
-617 NAKVLSIRALGDDGK
+617 NAKILSIRAMGNDGK
-632 GTISSIV
+632 GTVSSIV
-639 AAMEYAISQDV
+639 AAMEYAINQHA

-655 SLYAKTNALNSVLE
+655 SLYAKTDIVNSVLA

-686 GNDGADVSN
+686 GNDGADVEN

-712 EGRRYPFSNYGENV
+712 EGRRYPFSNYGDNV

-746 YSHSYISISPDNVLI
+746 YSHSYIDIEADNTLI
-761 FDTDEVEKKAVSNQI
+761 FDKYDVEKRSVVNQI
-776 GMKSDKTLKM
+776 GVKSENTLKM
-786 YYLFHDGTKEDED
+786 YYLFHDGTKEDND
-799 TMHVISSMIGY
+799 TMHIISSMIGY
-810 KEYEI
+810 KDYEI
-815 LEDGTISCKINPDP
+815 LDDGTISCKINPDP
-829 DLYDYNED
+829 SIYDYNEE
-837 GMGTMNEIDID
+837 GMGKMNEIDVD

-856 GKNKQTAITDECQY
+856 GDNKQIAITEECVY
-870 DEKTGY
+870 DEESGY
-876 LKVPAEYAGKDITVT
+876 LTIPAKYTGQDITVT

-925 QDWPSGLDSWW
+925 QDWPGGLNSWW
-936 EPMGCNIITVPSLE
+936 EPMGCNIITLPSME
-950 NVKVGDVYDI
+950 NCKVGDVYEI
-960 ACKQEKNHESS
+960 ACLQDKDHESS
-971 WYIGKGSDSDQK
+971 WYIGKGSDADQK

-1004 FHIDACSNPNFTNAG
+1004 FHIDDCENKNFVNAG
-1019 TLDVDGKWR
+1019 TLDTDGKLR

-1046 HSVRPSYIECL
+1046 HSISPSYIECIE
-1057 SLNESKTE
+1057 LNAAKTE
-1065 GKFYLHVTCQGE
+1065 GKFYLHVACAGE
-1077 NGQQAQT
+1077 GGKQAQT
-1084 MACTFKASVEGTS
+1084 MACTFKATVEGTS
-1097 VTFSKTLGLSK
+1097 ITFSKTLGLSK

-1405 GGAVFGVYSDAGCSQ
+1405 GGAVFGVYSDTGCSQ

-1445 YTYYVKELAAPAGHN
+1445 YTYYVKELAAPAGHD

-1703 AHKLDNKGIP
+1703 AHKLDNKGKP
-1713 IKNVVFEAKLYDG
+1713 IQDVVFEAKLYDG
-1726 VYKTVNECL
+1726 IYKTVNECL

-1740 KTWYFKS
+1740 KTWYLTS
-1747 DTDGNVL
+1747 DEKGNVL
-1754 IDRDHIAT
+1754 IDRDHIVT

-1770 LYKIDGEVRI
+1770 LYKINGEVRI

-1815 LKKHYND
+1815 LKRHYND

-1999 KKRKRHAKR
+1999 KKRKRHTKR

>member
-1 MRNKKV
+1 MKKRNK
-7 YNPSDKGKRKYV
+7 YIPSDKERRKYV

-25 ILAGLIA
+25 IFAGLIA

-44 AELGGYDV
+44 AELGGYPIS
-52 ASETDGSTESLDV
+52 SETDGSTESLDV
-65 NTDGETGAETVTDDS
+65 NTGRETAAETVTDDS
-80 GTISVTTEVGN
+80 GAVSVTAEVGDTN
-91 NENTAE
+91 NIGNAENMTE
-97 SAESVNDVITKA
+97 SAESTDNVVAKA
-109 EESES
+109 EESEKS
-114 TGEKTETKFL
+114 GEKTETKFL

-140 GELDDAGKSA
+140 GELDDAGKST
-150 EKRVKLVTQTGTD
+150 EKRVKLVTQTGAD

-207 VKVVADDGYVISK
+207 VKVVADDGYVVSK
-220 YDLQDRLVDGTAVD
+220 YDLRDRLVDGTAVD
-234 VGFDKTEGDDL
+234 VGFYKKDSVDVDLNVNEADNAGSEG
-245 TVAEGEDK
+245 K
-253 SSASDKTE
+253 KK
-261 FSYPVFMKDNMAL
+261 FSYPVFMKDNMSL
-274 TIELEEKQE
+274 TIEV
-283 ETTDD
+283 
-288 TEKAGSTD
+288 EKAEVKNEADGNEVSAGNNGSAKAAGNVDKVENDSAATN
-296 DVTDDTAKDKE
+296 DVADA
-307 AVDEVEDTG
+307 
-316 MAKDTDLTVDGE
+316 DLTVDNNKN
-328 VASDDSK
+328 SD
-335 KDMNTDLTVDGE
+335 
-347 KSGEEAKDPEAADS
+347 
-361 DAGST
+361 
-366 ESSETSD
+366 
-373 DISSDTDNTN
+373 
-383 TAEDGS
+383 AEDGS
-389 EVTENVADDDA
+389 DTGSA
-400 GEDVNADESGSVDKE
+400 ADEVKDSELSISTDDKTVSSSDELIINDSAE
-415 SSGESVE
+415 SEESIDKDATLIEDADTSDGMESVE
-422 DVNVSEGEE
+422 DVSNENNMDDDNLS
-431 ISDKEQADNIENIN
+431 NIEKNN
-445 DNGVSVIPEQDISEL
+445 ETTETVEDVTSDEEYIPEQNINNLNAD
-460 DASDFTSRRLILMAD
+460 DFLSKRIILMTDND
-475 DDSIIIDKDYH
+475 DIIVDKESH
-486 LLGEYNNIYLL
+486 ILGEYNNIYLL
-497 HYDTVNETM
+497 YYDTVTETM
-506 DAYQYYKSLAYAV
+506 NAYQYYKDMAVAV
-519 EPDMVMAAADEEN
+519 EPDKVINTAAEEDIL
-532 VNDTVTDVDI
+532 NDSDIDI
-542 TSFEVSDSTNPITTL
+542 TSFEVSDSINPLTTL
-557 DDEISTPVISEKK
+557 DSETSQFEPETLQNDKI
-570 EKVIALIDTGAE
+570 IALIDTGVNESA
-582 ETQNVINRVSLI
+582 NVIDRVSLI
-594 DDNLSGTN
+594 DDDLAGTN
-602 SHGDEMVNAIVGQDK
+602 DHGNKMVESIVSQDN
-617 NAKVLSIRALGDDGK
+617 NAKILSIRAMGNDGK
-632 GTISSIV
+632 GTVSSIV
-639 AAMEYAISQDV
+639 AAMEYAINQHA

-655 SLYAKTNALNSVLE
+655 SLYAKTDIVNSVLA

-686 GNDGADVSN
+686 GNDGADVEN

-712 EGRRYPFSNYGENV
+712 EGRRYPFSNYGDNV

-746 YSHSYISISPDNVLI
+746 YSHSYIDIEADNTLI
-761 FDTDEVEKKAVSNQI
+761 FDKYDVEKRSVVNQI
-776 GMKSDKTLKM
+776 GVKSENTLKM
-786 YYLFHDGTKEDED
+786 YYLFHDGTKEDND
-799 TMHVISSMIGY
+799 TMHIISSMIGY
-810 KEYEI
+810 KDYEI
-815 LEDGTISCKINPDP
+815 LDDGTISCKINPDP
-829 DLYDYNED
+829 SIYDYNEE
-837 GMGTMNEIDID
+837 GMGKMNEIDVD

-856 GKNKQTAITDECQY
+856 GDNKQIAITEECVY
-870 DEKTGY
+870 DEESGY
-876 LKVPAEYAGKDITVT
+876 LTIPAKYTGQDITVT

-925 QDWPSGLDSWW
+925 QDWPGGLDSWW
-936 EPMGCNIITVPSLE
+936 EPMGCNIITLPSME
-950 NVKVGDVYDI
+950 NCKVGDAYEI
-960 ACKQEKNHESS
+960 ACLQDKDHESS
-971 WYIGKGSDSDQK
+971 WYIGKGSDADQK

-1004 FHIDACSNPNFTNAG
+1004 FHIDDCENKNFVNAG
-1019 TLDVDGKWR
+1019 TLDTDGKLR

-1046 HSVRPSYIECL
+1046 HSISPSYIECIE
-1057 SLNESKTE
+1057 LNAAKTE
-1065 GKFYLHVTCQGE
+1065 GKFYLHVACAGE
-1077 NGQQAQT
+1077 GGKQAQT
-1084 MACTFKASVEGTS
+1084 MACTFKATVEGTS
-1097 VTFSKTLGLSK
+1097 ITFSKTLGLSK

-1370 TPTPSPT
+1370 TPTLSPT

-1405 GGAVFGVYSDAGCSQ
+1405 GGAVFGIYSDAGCSQ

-1510 GTEFSLYLGNTWL
+1510 GTEFSLYLGDTWL
-1523 ETISIQ
+1523 ETIAIQ
-1529 NADFHAFQYGCLL
+1529 NSDFHAFQYGCLL

-1567 NGEANY
+1567 DNEANY
-1573 QPTYWYTVTNKDA
+1573 KPTYWYTVTNKDA

-1592 KKSNA
+1592 KKSDA

-1627 NGTLTTKENGVTDT
+1627 GGTLITKENGVTDT

-1650 TYTYWVKETKAPD
+1650 TYTYWVREDKEPN
-1663 GHEISDNTAHPVTV
+1663 GHKENKTPQQITI
-1677 TLPNDAGTVKPV
+1677 TLPADAGTTKPITFTNEPKTTMLDAFAQKLDSKDHPV
-1689 EFTDK
+1689 EGAIFK
-1694 AQSTTMSAF
+1694 
-1703 AHKLDNKGIP
+1703 
-1713 IKNVVFEAKLYDG
+1713 VCLYDG
-1726 VYKTVNECL
+1726 EYTTVQECEANGAL
-1735 QQTPK
+1735 K
-1740 KTWYFKS
+1740 KTWYLKSVGEQGLVEFSNNNLADDVNNTYRS
-1747 DTDGNVL
+1747 DTFYKYGDEDG
-1754 IDRDHIAT
+1754 DGKT
-1762 DYEKTSDS
+1762 D
-1770 LYKIDGEVRI
+1770 IVI
-1780 PIGCTVTM
+1780 PIGCTVTYK
-1788 QEVKA
+1788 EIYA
-1793 PSIYVMD
+1793 PGVCQPD
-1800 DTIQIWETESNKEVE
+1800 DETQIWSSQNQKIEI
-1815 LKKHYND
+1815 KKFYND
-1822 IKPSSIHIKKYDE
+1822 IYPCKITIKKLKEDGK
-1835 TGVTPL
+1835 TSLRGVKFKLTF
-1841 ANVEIELRFDKES
+1841 VKES
-1854 ETANADASVPKSYIP
+1854 ESYINNMFKTYTP
-1869 LLTVGNSV
+1869 LLTEGQSV
-1877 TGKTDANGEIV
+1877 ESTTDSDGTIV
-1888 WGNLDQGEYTIT
+1888 WKNLDQGEYRIT
-1900 EVKTVEGHSLLK
+1900 EIQTVSGMTLLK
-1912 DPIHVT
+1912 DPINIT
-1918 LPIVMTEEEVNA
+1918 LPITMT
-1930 SGADKTKGTYDDGY
+1930 DKQAKDMSAATDNGRYDNDK
-1944 TNKWYFFDA
+1944 NLWYFYEA
-1953 KYEITNSAV
+1953 KFEVTNTPT
-1962 FKMPTTGADGV
+1962 FKMPTTGATGV
-1973 WKYIFLGFGTM
+1973 WKFIFYGFGTM
-1984 AVLVTGVIIYDTKNK
+1984 AILGTGLIICDLKNK
-1999 KKRKRHAKR
+1999 KTRKLKKKKK

>member
-37 SPVITTA
+37 SPVMTSA

-52 ASETDGSTESLDV
+52 ASETDGSIESLDV
-65 NTDGETGAETVTDDS
+65 NTGGETAAETVTDDS
-80 GTISVTTEVGN
+80 GTVSVTTEVGN

-109 EESES
+109 EESEN

-150 EKRVKLVTQTGTD
+150 EKRVKLVTQTDTD

-207 VKVVADDGYVISK
+207 VKVVADDGYVVSK
-220 YDLQDRLVDGTAVD
+220 YDLQDRLVDGVKTD
-234 VGFDKTEGDDL
+234 VGFDKTEDDDL

-283 ETTDD
+283 KT
-288 TEKAGSTD
+288 GSTD
-296 DVTDDTAKDKE
+296 DATNDTAKDEE
-307 AVDEVEDTG
+307 AVDDADT
-316 MAKDTDLTVDGE
+316 AKDTDLTVDGE
-328 VASDDSK
+328 VAADNSK
-335 KDMNTDLTVDGE
+335 KDMDTDLTVDEE
-347 KSGEEAKDPEAADS
+347 KKDEEAKDQE
-361 DAGST
+361 
-366 ESSETSD
+366 
-373 DISSDTDNTN
+373 DTDNTN
-383 TAEDGS
+383 TAEDGG
-389 EVTENVADDDA
+389 EVTESVADNDA

-422 DVNVSEGEE
+422 DVNADETKESLGQ
-431 ISDKEQADNIENIN
+431 EQADDIENIN
-445 DNGVSVIPEQDISEL
+445 DNDVSAMPEQDTSDL
-460 DASDFTSRRLILMAD
+460 DASDFTSRRLVLMAD
-475 DDSIIIDKDYH
+475 DDSIIIDKEYH

-497 HYDTVNETM
+497 YYDTVNETM

-519 EPDMVMAAADEEN
+519 EPDVVMAAADEEN
-532 VNDTVTDVDI
+532 VNDAVTDVDI

-557 DDEISTPVISEKK
+557 DDEISTPVESAKK

-582 ETQNVINRVSLI
+582 ETQNVIGRVSLI

-602 SHGDEMVNAIVGQDK
+602 SHGNEMVNAIVSQDK
-617 NAKVLSIRALGDDGK
+617 NAKILSIRALGDDGK

-639 AAMEYAISQDV
+639 AAMEYAISQNV

-732 ESTSEAAAKFSGYL
+732 DSTSEAAAKFSGYL

-776 GMKSDKTLKM
+776 GMKSDKTIKM
-786 YYLFHDGTKEDED
+786 YYLFHDGTKEDKD

-810 KEYEI
+810 KEYEV

-837 GMGTMNEIDID
+837 GMGKMNEIDID

-856 GKNKQTAITDECQY
+856 GANKQTAITDECQY
-870 DEKTGY
+870 DEETGY

-891 VWQSNKTAFYKK
+891 VWQSNNTAFYKN
-903 MVPDEFKPEE
+903 MVPDEFKPDE
-913 DRTGEMTIATYA
+913 DKTGELSIATYA
-925 QDWPSGLDSWW
+925 QDWPNGLDSWW

-960 ACKQEKNHESS
+960 ACKQEEGHESS

-1046 HSVRPSYIECL
+1046 HSVSPSYIECL
-1057 SLNESKTE
+1057 SLNANKTE
-1065 GKFYLHVTCQGE
+1065 GKFYLHVACQGE

-1097 VTFSKTLGLSK
+1097 ITFSKRLGLVK
-1108 NFSNSTSRVRL
+1108 NFSNSTSRIRL
-1119 KGVGNEPL
+1119 EGVKNKAL
-1127 FTIYSNYACTRV
+1127 FTIYKDYACTNKYKEIK
-1139 VKKIFVDKPGTST
+1139 VKAVGTST
-1152 KIVIKDLD
+1152 KITIKDIA

-1167 ETGRCYGTK
+1167 ETGRCYGAIK
-1176 QNKRIYKFKLQQG
+1176 NKKIYKFKITQG
-1189 KNTTKL
+1189 KKTTKL
-1195 SILKEGKNE
+1195 SILKDGVNEVDSTTSSIKNE
-1204 AESATSTI
+1204 
-1212 KNVPFIFVGKLFAKY
+1212 PFIFTGNLFAKY
-1227 KSGTVDP
+1227 KTNTVEG

-1242 EYSAEED
+1242 EYSAD
-1249 NTSTDADEFASN
+1249 ADDASTEADEFATN
-1261 KWHRTWYFKSGTDG
+1261 KWHRKWYFKSDANG
-1275 NVVYDADHYLASWN
+1275 NVAYDADHYLASWN
-1289 GNNSD
+1289 GDNSD
-1294 KMFTWPRSD
+1294 AMFTWIRSD

-1317 QEVYAPAG
+1317 QEVQAPG
-1325 CIMDSTRKTF
+1325 NCILDSTVRNFSLEAT
-1335 KLVAPKDDNGEFT
+1335 KDSDGEFT
-1348 IQRMVIDYSG
+1348 IQALHLVYDG

-1363 VIYNTTP
+1363 VIYNDTP

-1405 GGAVFGVYSDAGCSQ
+1405 GGAVFGVYSDANCSQ
-1420 EIGRVTTGDNSVSN
+1420 EIGKITTGDNGVSN
-1434 PLQLPCTSAGN
+1434 PLQLPCTAAGS
-1445 YTYYVKELAAPAGHN
+1445 YTYYVKEKIAPKGHD
-1460 LNTEVKS
+1460 LNAEVKA

-1510 GTEFSLYLGNTWL
+1510 GTEFSLYLGDTWL

-1529 NADFHAFQYGCLL
+1529 NSDFHAFQYGCLL

-1567 NGEANY
+1567 DNEANY
-1573 QPTYWYTVTNKDA
+1573 QPTYWYTVTNKDV
-1586 PKVQIT
+1586 PKVKVT
-1592 KKSNA
+1592 KNVSEGNDNELLQLKYYSRANA
-1597 PQDILDLSAYTVS
+1597 VF
-1610 GAEFG
+1610 E
-1615 VYEDQACTKKVP
+1615 VYADAALQNLV
-1627 NGTLTTKENGVTDT
+1627 GTLSTDENGETGE
-1641 LTLPCNTDG
+1641 LPLPCQTDG
-1650 TYTYWVKETKAPD
+1650 TYTYYVKETKAPD
-1663 GHEISDNTAHPVTV
+1663 GHKITDTVKPVTV
-1677 TLPNDAGTVKPV
+1677 TLPQDAGATKGV
-1689 EFTDK
+1689 EFTDEPETDELTAMVKK
-1694 AQSTTMSAF
+1694 ASG
-1703 AHKLDNKGIP
+1703 KGNLIGD
-1713 IKNVVFEAKLYDG
+1713 VVFKVCLYDG
-1726 VYKTVNECL
+1726 VYKTANECPANML
-1735 QQTPK
+1735 K
-1740 KTWYFKS
+1740 KTWYLKS
-1747 DTDGNVL
+1747 DEYGKVMY
-1754 IDRDHIAT
+1754 DRAHRAPGF
-1762 DYEKTSDS
+1762 TSDS
-1770 LYKIDGEVRI
+1770 FYQYDKDKDGEQDVVI
-1780 PIGCTVTM
+1780 PSSKGCTITY
-1788 QEVKA
+1788 QEVET
-1793 PSIYVMD
+1793 PSEYVLD
-1800 DTIQIWETESNKEVE
+1800 DTINIWKMKGQTVDVE
-1815 LKKHYND
+1815 GKLYYND
-1822 IKPSSIHIKKYDE
+1822 ITPCKISINKFKED
-1835 TGVTPL
+1835 GRTPL
-1841 ANVEIELRFDKES
+1841 RGVKFKLAFIKES
-1854 ETANADASVPKSYIP
+1854 EPYTNLANPSYKP
-1869 LLTVGNSV
+1869 LLKVGES
-1877 TGKTDANGEIV
+1877 TEGTTDANGNIT
-1888 WGNLDQGEYTIT
+1888 WSNLDQGEYQIT
-1900 EVKTVEGHSLLK
+1900 EIQTVSGMTLLK
-1912 DPIHVT
+1912 DPIKIT
-1918 LPIVMTEEEVNA
+1918 LPITMT
-1930 SGADKTKGTYDDGY
+1930 DKQAKAMSAATDLGKFDNY
-1944 TNKWYFFDA
+1944 TNKWYFYEATFDV
-1953 KYEITNSAV
+1953 TNNVS

-1973 WKYIFLGFGTM
+1973 WKFIFFGFGTM
-1984 AVLVTGVIIYDTKNK
+1984 AVLATGLIIYDSKNK
-1999 KKRKRHAKR
+1999 RIRKRKRK

>member
-1 MRNKKV
+1 MKKRNK
-7 YNPSDKGKRKYV
+7 YIPSDKERRKYV

-25 ILAGLIA
+25 IFAGLIA

-44 AELGGYDV
+44 AELGGYPIT
-52 ASETDGSTESLDV
+52 SETDGSTESLDV
-65 NTDGETGAETVTDDS
+65 NTGRETAAETVTDDS
-80 GTISVTTEVGN
+80 GTVSVTTEVGDTGN
-91 NENTAE
+91 IGNTENMTE
-97 SAESVNDVITKA
+97 SAESADNVVAKA
-109 EESES
+109 EESEKS
-114 TGEKTETKFL
+114 GEKTETKFL
-124 FINLAKAKGG
+124 FINLAKANGG

-140 GELDDAGKSA
+140 GELDDAGKSV

-207 VKVVADDGYVISK
+207 VKVVADDGYVVSK
-220 YDLQDRLVDGTAVD
+220 YDLRDRLVDGVKTD

-245 TVAEGEDK
+245 TVAEGEDE
-253 SSASDKTE
+253 SSASDRTE

-283 ETTDD
+283 KSGSKGD
-288 TEKAGSTD
+288 TK
-296 DVTDDTAKDKE
+296 DDTAKDEE
-307 AVDEVEDTG
+307 AVDDTG
-316 MAKDTDLTVDGE
+316 ATKDTDLTVDGE
-328 VASDDSK
+328 VAADDSK
-335 KDMNTDLTVDGE
+335 KDMNADLTVDGE
-347 KSGEEAKDPEAADS
+347 KTGEKAKDH
-361 DAGST
+361 
-366 ESSETSD
+366 ETSGND
-373 DISSDTDNTN
+373 ADNVESNETVSDISRDTDNAN
-383 TAEDGS
+383 TAEGDDK
-389 EVTENVADDDA
+389 VTENVADNDA

-422 DVNVSEGEE
+422 DVNADETKESLGQ
-431 ISDKEQADNIENIN
+431 EQADDIENIN
-445 DNGVSVIPEQDISEL
+445 DNDVSVMPEQDTSDL
-460 DASDFTSRRLILMAD
+460 DASAFTSRRLVLMAD

-497 HYDTVNETM
+497 YYDTVNETM

-519 EPDMVMAAADEEN
+519 EPDVVMAAADEEN
-532 VNDTVTDVDI
+532 VNDAVTDVDI

-557 DDEISTPVISEKK
+557 DDEISTPVTSAKK

-582 ETQNVINRVSLI
+582 ETQNVIGRVSLI

-602 SHGDEMVNAIVGQDK
+602 SHGNEMVNAIVNQDK
-617 NAKVLSIRALGDDGK
+617 NAKILSIRALGDDGK

-639 AAMEYAISQDV
+639 AAMEYAISQNV

-732 ESTSEAAAKFSGYL
+732 DSTSEAAAKFSGYL

-810 KEYEI
+810 KEYEV
-815 LEDGTISCKINPDP
+815 LEDGTINCKINPDP

-856 GKNKQTAITDECQY
+856 GENKQTAITDECQY
-870 DEKTGY
+870 DEETGY

-891 VWQSNKTAFYKK
+891 VWQSNNTAFYKN
-903 MVPDEFKPEE
+903 MVPDEFKPDE
-913 DRTGEMTIATYA
+913 DKTGELSIATYA
-925 QDWPSGLDSWW
+925 QDWPNGLDSWW

-960 ACKQEKNHESS
+960 ACKQEEGHESS

-1046 HSVRPSYIECL
+1046 HSVSPSYIECL
-1057 SLNESKTE
+1057 SLNANKTE

-1097 VTFSKTLGLSK
+1097 ITFSKRLGLVK
-1108 NFSNSTSRVRL
+1108 NFSNSTSRIRL
-1119 KGVGNEPL
+1119 EGVKNKAL
-1127 FTIYSNYACTRV
+1127 FTIYKDYACTNKYKEIK
-1139 VKKIFVDKPGTST
+1139 VKAVGTST
-1152 KIVIKDLD
+1152 KITIKDIA

-1167 ETGRCYGTK
+1167 ETGRCYGAIK
-1176 QNKRIYKFKLQQG
+1176 NKKIYKFKITQG
-1189 KNTTKL
+1189 KKTTKL
-1195 SILKEGKNE
+1195 SILKDGVNE
-1204 AESATSTI
+1204 VDSTTSSI
-1212 KNVPFIFVGKLFAKY
+1212 KNVPFIFTGNLFAKY
-1227 KSGTVDP
+1227 KTNTVEG

-1242 EYSAEED
+1242 EYSAD
-1249 NTSTDADEFASN
+1249 ADDASTEADEFATN
-1261 KWHRTWYFKSGTDG
+1261 KWHRKWYFKSDANG
-1275 NVVYDADHYLASWN
+1275 NVAYDADHYLASWN
-1289 GNNSD
+1289 GDNSD
-1294 KMFTWPRSD
+1294 AMFTWIRSD

-1317 QEVYAPAG
+1317 QEVQAPG
-1325 CIMDSTRKTF
+1325 NCILDSTVRNFSLEAT
-1335 KLVAPKDDNGEFT
+1335 KDSDGEFT
-1348 IQRMVIDYSG
+1348 IQALHLVYDG

-1363 VIYNTTP
+1363 VIYNDTP

-1389 HSTATA
+1389 RSTATA

-1405 GGAVFGVYSDAGCSQ
+1405 GGAVFGIYSDAGCSQ

-1510 GTEFSLYLGNTWL
+1510 GTEFSLYLGDTWL

-1529 NADFHAFQYGCLL
+1529 NSDFHAFQYGCLL

-1567 NGEANY
+1567 DNEANY

-1592 KKSNA
+1592 KKSDA

-1615 VYEDQACTKKVP
+1615 VYEDQACMKKVP

-1641 LTLPCNTDG
+1641 LTLPCNMDG
-1650 TYTYWVKETKAPD
+1650 TYTYWVKEIKAPD

-1754 IDRDHIAT
+1754 IDRYHIAT

-1973 WKYIFLGFGTM
+1973 WKYIFFGFGTM

-1999 KKRKRHAKR
+1999 KKRKRHTKR

>member
-25 ILAGLIA
+25 ILAGLVA

-37 SPVITTA
+37 SPMITTA
-44 AELGGYDV
+44 AELGEYDV

-65 NTDGETGAETVTDDS
+65 NTGGETGAETVTDDS
-80 GTISVTTEVGN
+80 GTVSVTTEVGN

-283 ETTDD
+283 KTTDD
-288 TEKAGSTD
+288 TEKAGSAD

-307 AVDEVEDTG
+307 AVDDTDA
-316 MAKDTDLTVDGE
+316 AKDTDLTVDGE

-347 KSGEEAKDPEAADS
+347 KKDEEAKDPEAADS

-366 ESSETSD
+366 KSSETSD
-373 DISSDTDNTN
+373 DISNDTDNTN

-1510 GTEFSLYLGNTWL
+1510 GTEFSLYLGDTWL

-1529 NADFHAFQYGCLL
+1529 NSDFHAFQYGCLL

-1567 NGEANY
+1567 DNEANY
-1573 QPTYWYTVTNKDA
+1573 QPTYWYTVTNKDV
-1586 PKVQIT
+1586 PKVKVT
-1592 KKSNA
+1592 KNVSEGNDNELLQLGYYSRANA
-1597 PQDILDLSAYTVS
+1597 VF
-1610 GAEFG
+1610 E
-1615 VYEDQACTKKVP
+1615 VYADAALQNLV
-1627 NGTLTTKENGVTDT
+1627 GTLSTDENGETGE
-1641 LTLPCNTDG
+1641 LSLPCQTDG
-1650 TYTYWVKETKAPD
+1650 TYTYYVKETKAPD
-1663 GHEISDNTAHPVTV
+1663 GHKITDTVKPVTV
-1677 TLPNDAGTVKPV
+1677 TLPQDAGTTKGV
-1689 EFTDK
+1689 EFTDEPDV
-1694 AQSTTMSAF
+1694 ADIPDAVVQ
-1703 AHKLDNKGIP
+1703 KLSSKGEP
-1713 IKNVVFEAKLYDG
+1713 VEGVVFEVKLYDG
-1726 VYKTVNECL
+1726 TYNAANECPANML
-1735 QQTPK
+1735 K
-1740 KTWYFKS
+1740 KTWYLKS
-1747 DTDGNVL
+1747 DRRGDIKFSNQSLAEEYNSDAFYEGHDKNGDGKPD
-1754 IDRDHIAT
+1754 II
-1762 DYEKTSDS
+1762 
-1770 LYKIDGEVRI
+1770 I
-1780 PIGCTVTM
+1780 PKGCTLTM
-1788 QEVKA
+1788 QEKKTPSTYVLDDSIMFWKTGETKTIEVKKFYNQVA
-1793 PSIYVMD
+1793 PCKIKIRKLSD
-1800 DTIQIWETESNKEVE
+1800 DGKPLQGVEFE
-1815 LKKHYND
+1815 LKF
-1822 IKPSSIHIKKYDE
+1822 
-1835 TGVTPL
+1835 V
-1841 ANVEIELRFDKES
+1841 KES
-1854 ETANADASVPKSYIP
+1854 EPYTSDADKSYIP
-1869 LLTVGNSV
+1869 LLKQGET
-1877 TGKTDANGEIV
+1877 TKATTDANGYIV
-1888 WGNLDQGEYTIT
+1888 WQNLDQGEYQIT
-1900 EVKTVEGHSLLK
+1900 ETKTISGNTLLK
-1912 DPIHVT
+1912 DPINIT
-1918 LPIVMTEEEVNA
+1918 LPITMT
-1930 SGADKTKGTYDDGY
+1930 DKQAKDMSAATDQGQFDEY
-1944 TNKWYFFDA
+1944 TNKWYF
-1953 KYEITNSAV
+1953 YEATFEVTNSV
-1962 FKMPTTGADGV
+1962 KFIMPTTGANGV
-1973 WKYIFLGFGTM
+1973 WRFIFFGFGTM
-1984 AVLVTGVIIYDTKNK
+1984 AVLVTGLVVYDARNK
-1999 KKRKRHAKR
+1999 RTRKRRRKQ

>member
-19 SSMRNR
+19 SSIRNR

-37 SPVITTA
+37 SPVMTSA

-52 ASETDGSTESLDV
+52 ASETDGSIESLDV
-65 NTDGETGAETVTDDS
+65 NTGGETAAETVTDDS
-80 GTISVTTEVGN
+80 RTVSVATEVGN

-150 EKRVKLVTQTGTD
+150 EKRVKLVTQTDTD

-207 VKVVADDGYVISK
+207 VKVVADDGYVVSK

-234 VGFDKTEGDDL
+234 VGFYKKDSVDVDLNVNEADNAGSEG
-245 TVAEGEDK
+245 K
-253 SSASDKTE
+253 KE
-261 FSYPVFMKDNMAL
+261 FSYPVFMKDNMSL
-274 TIELEEKQE
+274 TIEV
-283 ETTDD
+283 
-288 TEKAGSTD
+288 EKAEVKNEADGNEVSAGNNGSAKAAGNVDKVENDSAATN
-296 DVTDDTAKDKE
+296 DVADA
-307 AVDEVEDTG
+307 
-316 MAKDTDLTVDGE
+316 DLTVDNNKN
-328 VASDDSK
+328 SD
-335 KDMNTDLTVDGE
+335 
-347 KSGEEAKDPEAADS
+347 
-361 DAGST
+361 
-366 ESSETSD
+366 
-373 DISSDTDNTN
+373 
-383 TAEDGS
+383 AEDGNDTGSAADEVKDS
-389 EVTENVADDDA
+389 ELSISTDDKTVSSSDELIINDSAESEESIDKDATLIEDADTSDGMESVEGVSNENNMDDDNLSNIEKNNETTETVEDVTSDEEYIPEQNINNLNADDFLSKRIILMTDN
-400 GEDVNADESGSVDKE
+400 DDIIVDKE
-415 SSGESVE
+415 SH
-422 DVNVSEGEE
+422 
-431 ISDKEQADNIENIN
+431 I
-445 DNGVSVIPEQDISEL
+445 
-460 DASDFTSRRLILMAD
+460 
-475 DDSIIIDKDYH
+475 
-486 LLGEYNNIYLL
+486 LGEYNNIYLL
-497 HYDTVNETM
+497 YYDTVTETM
-506 DAYQYYKSLAYAV
+506 NAYQYYKDMAVAV
-519 EPDMVMAAADEEN
+519 EPDKVINTAAEEDIL
-532 VNDTVTDVDI
+532 NDSDIDI
-542 TSFEVSDSTNPITTL
+542 TSFEVSDSINPLTTL
-557 DDEISTPVISEKK
+557 DSETSQFEPETLQNDKI
-570 EKVIALIDTGAE
+570 IALIDTGVNESA
-582 ETQNVINRVSLI
+582 NVIDRVSLI
-594 DDNLSGTN
+594 DDDLAGTN
-602 SHGDEMVNAIVGQDK
+602 DHGNKMVESIVSQDN
-617 NAKVLSIRALGDDGK
+617 NAKILSIRAMGNDGK
-632 GTISSIV
+632 GTVSSIV
-639 AAMEYAISQDV
+639 AAMEYAINQHA

-655 SLYAKTNALNSVLE
+655 SLYAKTDIVNSVLA

-686 GNDGADVSN
+686 GNDGADVEN

-712 EGRRYPFSNYGENV
+712 EGRRYPFSNYGDNV

-746 YSHSYISISPDNVLI
+746 YSHSYIDIEADNTLI
-761 FDTDEVEKKAVSNQI
+761 FDKYDVEKRSVVNQI
-776 GMKSDKTLKM
+776 GVKSENTLKM
-786 YYLFHDGTKEDED
+786 YYLFHDGTKEDND
-799 TMHVISSMIGY
+799 TMHIISSMIGY
-810 KEYEI
+810 KDYEI
-815 LEDGTISCKINPDP
+815 LDDGTISCKINPDP
-829 DLYDYNED
+829 SIYDYNEE
-837 GMGTMNEIDID
+837 GMGKMNEIDVD

-856 GKNKQTAITDECQY
+856 GDNKQIAITEECVY
-870 DEKTGY
+870 DEESGY
-876 LKVPAEYAGKDITVT
+876 LTIPAKYTGQDITVT

-925 QDWPSGLDSWW
+925 QDWPGGLDSWW
-936 EPMGCNIITVPSLE
+936 EPMGCNIITLPSME
-950 NVKVGDVYDI
+950 NCKVGDVYEI
-960 ACKQEKNHESS
+960 ACLQDKDHESS
-971 WYIGKGSDSDQK
+971 WYIGKGSDADQK

-1004 FHIDACSNPNFTNAG
+1004 FHIDDCENKNFVNAG
-1019 TLDVDGKWR
+1019 TLDTDGKLR

-1046 HSVRPSYIECL
+1046 HSISPSYIECIE
-1057 SLNESKTE
+1057 LNAAKTE
-1065 GKFYLHVTCQGE
+1065 GKFYLHVACAGE
-1077 NGQQAQT
+1077 GGKQAQT
-1084 MACTFKASVEGTS
+1084 MACTFKATVEGTS
-1097 VTFSKTLGLSK
+1097 ITFSKTLGLSK

-1405 GGAVFGVYSDAGCSQ
+1405 GGAVFGVYSDTGCSQ

-1445 YTYYVKELAAPAGHN
+1445 YTYYVKELAAPAGHD

-1641 LTLPCNTDG
+1641 LTLPCNMDG
-1650 TYTYWVKETKAPD
+1650 TYTYWVKEIKAPD

-1973 WKYIFLGFGTM
+1973 WKYIFFGFGTM

-1999 KKRKRHAKR
+1999 KKRKRHTKR

>member
-25 ILAGLIA
+25 ILAGLVA

-37 SPVITTA
+37 SPMITTA
-44 AELGGYDV
+44 AELGEYDV

-65 NTDGETGAETVTDDS
+65 NTGGETGAETVTDDS
-80 GTISVTTEVGN
+80 GTVSVTTEVGN

-220 YDLQDRLVDGTAVD
+220 YDLQDRLVDGVKTD

-283 ETTDD
+283 KT
-288 TEKAGSTD
+288 GSTD
-296 DVTDDTAKDKE
+296 DATNDTAKDEE
-307 AVDEVEDTG
+307 AVDDADT
-316 MAKDTDLTVDGE
+316 AKDTDLTVDGE
-328 VASDDSK
+328 VAADNSK
-335 KDMNTDLTVDGE
+335 KDMDTDLTVDEE
-347 KSGEEAKDPEAADS
+347 KKDEEAKDQE
-361 DAGST
+361 
-366 ESSETSD
+366 
-373 DISSDTDNTN
+373 DTDNTN
-383 TAEDGS
+383 TAEDGG
-389 EVTENVADDDA
+389 EVTENVADNDA

-422 DVNVSEGEE
+422 DVNADETKESLGQ
-431 ISDKEQADNIENIN
+431 EQADDIENIN
-445 DNGVSVIPEQDISEL
+445 DNDVSAMPEQDTSDL
-460 DASDFTSRRLILMAD
+460 DASDFTSRRLVLMAD
-475 DDSIIIDKDYH
+475 DDSIIIDKEYH

-497 HYDTVNETM
+497 YYDTVNETM
-506 DAYQYYKSLAYAV
+506 DAYQYYNSLAYAV
-519 EPDMVMAAADEEN
+519 EPDVVMAAADEEN
-532 VNDTVTDVDI
+532 VNDAVTDVDI

-557 DDEISTPVISEKK
+557 DDEISTPVESAKK

-582 ETQNVINRVSLI
+582 ETQNVIGRVSLI

-602 SHGDEMVNAIVGQDK
+602 SHGNEMVNAIVSQDK
-617 NAKVLSIRALGDDGK
+617 NAKILSIRALGDDGK

-639 AAMEYAISQDV
+639 AAMEYAISQNV

-732 ESTSEAAAKFSGYL
+732 DSTSEAAAKFSGYL

-776 GMKSDKTLKM
+776 GMKSDKTIKM
-786 YYLFHDGTKEDED
+786 YYLFHDGTKEDKD

-810 KEYEI
+810 KEYEV

-837 GMGTMNEIDID
+837 GMGKMNEIDID

-856 GKNKQTAITDECQY
+856 GANKQTAITDECQY
-870 DEKTGY
+870 DEETGY

-891 VWQSNKTAFYKK
+891 VWQSNNTAFYKN
-903 MVPDEFKPEE
+903 MVPDEFKPDE
-913 DRTGEMTIATYA
+913 DKTGELSIATYA
-925 QDWPSGLDSWW
+925 QDWPNGLDSWW

-960 ACKQEKNHESS
+960 ACKQEEGHESS

-1046 HSVRPSYIECL
+1046 HSVSPSYIECL
-1057 SLNESKTE
+1057 SLNANKTE

-1097 VTFSKTLGLSK
+1097 ITFSKRLGLVK
-1108 NFSNSTSRVRL
+1108 NFSNSTSRIRL
-1119 KGVGNEPL
+1119 EGVKNKAL
-1127 FTIYSNYACTRV
+1127 FTIYKDYACTNKYKEIK
-1139 VKKIFVDKPGTST
+1139 VKAVGTST
-1152 KIVIKDLD
+1152 KITIKDIA

-1167 ETGRCYGTK
+1167 ETGRCYGAIK
-1176 QNKRIYKFKLQQG
+1176 NKKIYKFKITQG
-1189 KNTTKL
+1189 KKTTKL
-1195 SILKEGKNE
+1195 SVLKDGVNEVDSTTSSIKNE
-1204 AESATSTI
+1204 
-1212 KNVPFIFVGKLFAKY
+1212 PFIFTGNLFAKY
-1227 KSGTVDP
+1227 KTNTVEG

-1242 EYSAEED
+1242 EYSAD
-1249 NTSTDADEFASN
+1249 TDDTSTEADEFATN
-1261 KWHRTWYFKSGTDG
+1261 KWHRKWYFKSDANG
-1275 NVVYDADHYLASWN
+1275 NVAYDADHYLASWN
-1289 GNNSD
+1289 GDNSD
-1294 KMFTWPRSD
+1294 AMFTWIRGD

-1317 QEVYAPAG
+1317 QEVQAPG
-1325 CIMDSTRKTF
+1325 NCILDSTVRNFSLEAT
-1335 KLVAPKDDNGEFT
+1335 KDSDGEFT
-1348 IQRMVIDYSG
+1348 IQALHLVYDG

-1363 VIYNTTP
+1363 VIYNDTP

-1389 HSTATA
+1389 RSTATA

-1405 GGAVFGVYSDAGCSQ
+1405 GGAVFGVYSDANCSQ
-1420 EIGRVTTGDNSVSN
+1420 EIGKITTGDNGVSN
-1434 PLQLPCTSAGN
+1434 PLQLPCTAAGS
-1445 YTYYVKELAAPAGHN
+1445 YTYYVKEKIAPKGHD
-1460 LNTEVKS
+1460 LNAEVKA

-1510 GTEFSLYLGNTWL
+1510 GTEFSLYLGDTWL

-1529 NADFHAFQYGCLL
+1529 NSDFHAFQYGCLL

-1567 NGEANY
+1567 DNEANY
-1573 QPTYWYTVTNKDA
+1573 KPTYWYTVTNKDV
-1586 PKVQIT
+1586 PKVKVT
-1592 KKSNA
+1592 KNVSEGNDNELLQLKYYSRANA
-1597 PQDILDLSAYTVS
+1597 VF
-1610 GAEFG
+1610 E
-1615 VYEDQACTKKVP
+1615 VYADAALQNLV
-1627 NGTLTTKENGVTDT
+1627 GTLSTDENGETGEIP
-1641 LTLPCNTDG
+1641 LPCQTDG
-1650 TYTYWVKETKAPD
+1650 TYTYYVKETKAPD
-1663 GHEISDNTAHPVTV
+1663 GHKITDAVKPVTV
-1677 TLPNDAGTVKPV
+1677 TLPQDAGTTKGV
-1689 EFTDK
+1689 EFTDEPE
-1694 AQSTTMSAF
+1694 TTNLAAF
-1703 AHKLDNKGIP
+1703 AQKLDNKGQP
-1713 IKNVVFEAKLYDG
+1713 VKGAVFKVRLYDG
-1726 VYKTVNECL
+1726 KYTTVQECEAKGVL
-1735 QQTPK
+1735 K
-1740 KTWYFKS
+1740 KTWYLKS
-1747 DTDGNVL
+1747 GEDGLVKFDDKHL
-1754 IDRDHIAT
+1754 ARDYH
-1762 DYEKTSDS
+1762 TSDS
-1770 LYKIDGEVRI
+1770 FYRYDADGDGEAEVVI
-1780 PIGCTVTM
+1780 PIGCTVTY
-1788 QEVKA
+1788 QEVKT
-1793 PSIYVMD
+1793 PSEYVLD
-1800 DTIQIWETESNKEVE
+1800 DTTQIWSEKNQQIEV
-1815 LKKHYND
+1815 
-1822 IKPSSIHIKKYDE
+1822 KKYYNWLKPCKITIQKLSDD
-1835 TGVTPL
+1835 GKTPL
-1841 ANVEIELRFDKES
+1841 RGVHFELTFVKQS
-1854 ETANADASVPKSYIP
+1854 ETSTQDAIKTYNP
-1869 LLTVGNSV
+1869 LLKEGESV
-1877 TGKTDANGEIV
+1877 TGITDANGYIV
-1888 WGNLDQGEYTIT
+1888 WDNLDQGEYKIVET
-1900 EVKTVEGHSLLK
+1900 KTLSGMSLLT
-1912 DPIHVT
+1912 DPIKIT
-1918 LPIVMTEEEVNA
+1918 LPITMT
-1930 SGADKTKGTYDDGY
+1930 DKQAKDMSAATDQGYFDEGY
-1944 TNKWYFFDA
+1944 TNKWYFYEA
-1953 KYEITNSAV
+1953 KFEVTNTPNFV
-1962 FKMPTTGADGV
+1962 MPTTGASGI
-1973 WKYIFLGFGTM
+1973 WKFIFFGFGTM
-1984 AVLVTGVIIYDTKNK
+1984 AILGTGLIVFDSKNK
-1999 KKRKRHAKR
+1999 KTKKHKKHK

>member
-1 MRNKKV
+1 MKKRNK
-7 YNPSDKGKRKYV
+7 YIPSDKERRKYV

-25 ILAGLIA
+25 IFAGLIA

-44 AELGGYDV
+44 AELGGYPIT
-52 ASETDGSTESLDV
+52 SETDGSTESLDV
-65 NTDGETGAETVTDDS
+65 NTGRETAAETVTDDS
-80 GTISVTTEVGN
+80 GTVSVTTEVGDTGN
-91 NENTAE
+91 IGNTENMTE
-97 SAESVNDVITKA
+97 SAESADNVVAKA
-109 EESES
+109 EESEKS
-114 TGEKTETKFL
+114 GEKTETKFL
-124 FINLAKAKGG
+124 FINLAKANGG

-140 GELDDAGKSA
+140 GELDDAGKSV

-220 YDLQDRLVDGTAVD
+220 YDLQDRLVDGVKTD

-283 ETTDD
+283 KT
-288 TEKAGSTD
+288 GSTD
-296 DVTDDTAKDKE
+296 DATNDTAKDEE
-307 AVDEVEDTG
+307 AVDDADT
-316 MAKDTDLTVDGE
+316 AKDTDLTVDGE
-328 VASDDSK
+328 VAADNSK
-335 KDMNTDLTVDGE
+335 KDMDTDLTVDEE
-347 KSGEEAKDPEAADS
+347 KKDEEAKDQE
-361 DAGST
+361 
-366 ESSETSD
+366 
-373 DISSDTDNTN
+373 DTDNTN
-383 TAEDGS
+383 TAEDGG
-389 EVTENVADDDA
+389 EVTENVADNDA

-422 DVNVSEGEE
+422 DVNADETKESLGQ
-431 ISDKEQADNIENIN
+431 EQADDIENIN
-445 DNGVSVIPEQDISEL
+445 DNDVSVMPEQDTSDL
-460 DASDFTSRRLILMAD
+460 DASAFTSRRLVLMAD

-497 HYDTVNETM
+497 YYDTVNETM

-519 EPDMVMAAADEEN
+519 EPDVVMAAADEEN
-532 VNDTVTDVDI
+532 VNDAVTDVDI

-557 DDEISTPVISEKK
+557 DDEISTPVTSAKK

-582 ETQNVINRVSLI
+582 ETQNVIGRVSLI

-602 SHGDEMVNAIVGQDK
+602 SHGNEMVNAIVNQDK
-617 NAKVLSIRALGDDGK
+617 NAKILSIRALGDDGK

-639 AAMEYAISQDV
+639 AAMEYAISQNV

-732 ESTSEAAAKFSGYL
+732 DSTSEAAAKFSGYL

-810 KEYEI
+810 KEYEV
-815 LEDGTISCKINPDP
+815 LEDGTINCKINPDP

-856 GKNKQTAITDECQY
+856 GENKQTAITDECQY
-870 DEKTGY
+870 DEETGY

-891 VWQSNKTAFYKK
+891 VWQSKNTAFYKN
-903 MVPDEFKPEE
+903 MVPDEFKPDE
-913 DRTGEMTIATYA
+913 DKTGELSIATYA
-925 QDWPSGLDSWW
+925 QDWPNGLDSWW

-960 ACKQEKNHESS
+960 ACKQEEGHESS

-1046 HSVRPSYIECL
+1046 HSVSPSYIECL
-1057 SLNESKTE
+1057 SLNANKTE
-1065 GKFYLHVTCQGE
+1065 GKFYMHVTCQGE

-1097 VTFSKTLGLSK
+1097 ITFSKRLGLVK
-1108 NFSNSTSRVRL
+1108 NFSNSTSRIRL
-1119 KGVGNEPL
+1119 EGVKDKAL
-1127 FTIYSNYACTRV
+1127 FTIYKDYACTNKYKEIK
-1139 VKKIFVDKPGTST
+1139 VKAVGTST
-1152 KIVIKDLD
+1152 KITIKDIA

-1167 ETGRCYGTK
+1167 ETGRCYGAIK
-1176 QNKRIYKFKLQQG
+1176 NKKIYKFKITQG
-1189 KNTTKL
+1189 KKTTKL
-1195 SILKEGKNE
+1195 SVLKDGVNE
-1204 AESATSTI
+1204 VDSTTSSI
-1212 KNVPFIFVGKLFAKY
+1212 KNVPFIFTGNLFAKY
-1227 KSGTVDP
+1227 KTNTVEG

-1242 EYSAEED
+1242 EYSAD
-1249 NTSTDADEFASN
+1249 TDDTSTETDEFATN
-1261 KWHRTWYFKSGTDG
+1261 KWHRKWYFKSDANG
-1275 NVVYDADHYLASWN
+1275 NVAYDADHYLASWN
-1289 GNNSD
+1289 GDNSD
-1294 KMFTWPRSD
+1294 AMFTWIRSD

-1317 QEVYAPAG
+1317 QEVQAPG
-1325 CIMDSTRKTF
+1325 NCILDSTVRNFSLEAT
-1335 KLVAPKDDNGEFT
+1335 KDSDGEFT
-1348 IQRMVIDYSG
+1348 IQALHLVYDG
-1358 WSQAG
+1358 WAQAG
-1363 VIYNTTP
+1363 VIYNDTP

-1405 GGAVFGVYSDAGCSQ
+1405 GGAVFGVYSDANCSQ
-1420 EIGRVTTGDNSVSN
+1420 EIGTVATGDNGVSN
-1434 PLQLPCTSAGN
+1434 PLQLPCTAAGS
-1445 YTYYVKELAAPAGHN
+1445 YTYYIKEKIAPKGHD
-1460 LNTEVKS
+1460 LNAEVKA

-1495 KKVAADGAS
+1495 KKVAADGTS

-1510 GTEFSLYLGNTWL
+1510 GTEFSLYLGDTWL

-1529 NADFHAFQYGCLL
+1529 NSDFHAFQYGCLL

-1567 NGEANY
+1567 DNEANY
-1573 QPTYWYTVTNKDA
+1573 KPTYWYTVTNKDV
-1586 PKVQIT
+1586 PKVKVT
-1592 KKSNA
+1592 KNVSEGNDNELLQLKYYSRANA
-1597 PQDILDLSAYTVS
+1597 VFEVYADAALQNLVGKLST
-1610 GAEFG
+1610 
-1615 VYEDQACTKKVP
+1615 D
-1627 NGTLTTKENGVTDT
+1627 ENGETGEIP
-1641 LTLPCNTDG
+1641 LPCQTDG
-1650 TYTYWVKETKAPD
+1650 TYTYYVKETKAPD
-1663 GHEISDNTAHPVTV
+1663 GHKITDTVKPVTV
-1677 TLPNDAGTVKPV
+1677 TLPQDAGTTKGV
-1689 EFTDK
+1689 EFTDEPDV
-1694 AQSTTMSAF
+1694 ADIPDAVVQ
-1703 AHKLDNKGIP
+1703 KLSSKGKP
-1713 IKNVVFEAKLYDG
+1713 VENVVFEVKLYDG
-1726 VYKTVNECL
+1726 TYNIANECPANML
-1735 QQTPK
+1735 K
-1740 KTWYFKS
+1740 KTWYLKS
-1747 DTDGNVL
+1747 DEYGKVMF
-1754 IDRDHIAT
+1754 DRA
-1762 DYEKTSDS
+1762 YRAPGFTSDS
-1770 LYKIDGEVRI
+1770 FYQYDKDKDGEQDIVI
-1780 PIGCTVTM
+1780 PKGCTLTM
-1788 QEVKA
+1788 QEKKTPSTYVLDDSIIFWKTGETKTIDVKKFYNQVA
-1793 PSIYVMD
+1793 PCKIKIRKLSDEGKPLQGV
-1800 DTIQIWETESNKEVE
+1800 EFE
-1815 LKKHYND
+1815 LKF
-1822 IKPSSIHIKKYDE
+1822 I
-1835 TGVTPL
+1835 
-1841 ANVEIELRFDKES
+1841 KES
-1854 ETANADASVPKSYIP
+1854 ESYTSDADKSYIP
-1869 LLTVGNSV
+1869 LLKQGET
-1877 TGKTDANGEIV
+1877 TKATTDANGYIV
-1888 WGNLDQGEYTIT
+1888 WQNLDQGEYQIT
-1900 EVKTVEGHSLLK
+1900 ETKTISGNTLLK
-1912 DPIHVT
+1912 DPINIT
-1918 LPIVMTEEEVNA
+1918 LPITMT
-1930 SGADKTKGTYDDGY
+1930 DKQAKDMSAATDNGQFDDY
-1944 TNKWYFFDA
+1944 TNKWYF
-1953 KYEITNSAV
+1953 YEATFEVTNSV
-1962 FKMPTTGADGV
+1962 KFIMPTTGANGV
-1973 WKYIFLGFGTM
+1973 WRFIFFGFGTM
-1984 AVLVTGVIIYDTKNK
+1984 AVLATELVIYDTKNK
-1999 KKRKRHAKR
+1999 RTRKRRRK

>member
-37 SPVITTA
+37 SPVMTSA
-44 AELGGYDV
+44 AELGGYDI
-52 ASETDGSTESLDV
+52 ASETDGSIESLDV
-65 NTDGETGAETVTDDS
+65 NTGGETAAETVTDDS
-80 GTISVTTEVGN
+80 GTVSVTTEVGN

-109 EESES
+109 EESEN

-150 EKRVKLVTQTGTD
+150 EKRVKLMTQTDTD

-207 VKVVADDGYVISK
+207 VKVVADDGYVVSK
-220 YDLQDRLVDGTAVD
+220 YDLQDRLVDGTKID

-245 TVAEGEDK
+245 TVGEDANE

-283 ETTDD
+283 ETADE
-288 TEKAGSTD
+288 TEESGSAD
-296 DVTDDTAKDKE
+296 DVTDDTAKDGE
-307 AVDEVEDTG
+307 AVDDAGT
-316 MAKDTDLTVDGE
+316 AKETDLTVDGE
-328 VASDDSK
+328 VAADGSK
-335 KDMNTDLTVDGE
+335 KDMDTDLTVDGE
-347 KSGEEAKDPEAADS
+347 KTDEEAKDTEVSGS
-361 DAGST
+361 DA
-366 ESSETSD
+366 
-373 DISSDTDNTN
+373 DNAN
-383 TAEDGS
+383 AAEDGS
-389 EVTENVADDDA
+389 EVTENVAGDAA
-400 GEDVNADESGSVDKE
+400 GEDVNADESGSKDDE
-415 SSGESVE
+415 SSGESME
-422 DVNVSEGEE
+422 DVNADET
-431 ISDKEQADNIENIN
+431 KESLGQEQTDDIENIN
-445 DNGVSVIPEQDISEL
+445 DNDVSVMPEQDTSDL
-460 DASDFTSRRLILMAD
+460 DASAFTSRRLVLMAD

-497 HYDTVNETM
+497 YYDTVNETM

-519 EPDMVMAAADEEN
+519 EPDVVMAAADEEN
-532 VNDTVTDVDI
+532 VNDAVTDVDI

-557 DDEISTPVISEKK
+557 DDEISTPVTSAKK

-582 ETQNVINRVSLI
+582 ETQNVIGRVSLI

-602 SHGDEMVNAIVGQDK
+602 SHGNEMVNAIVNQDK
-617 NAKVLSIRALGDDGK
+617 NAKILSIRALGDDGK

-639 AAMEYAISQDV
+639 AAMEYAISQNV

-732 ESTSEAAAKFSGYL
+732 DSTSEAAAKFSGYL

-810 KEYEI
+810 KEYEV

-837 GMGTMNEIDID
+837 GMGKMNEIDID

-856 GKNKQTAITDECQY
+856 GANKQTAITDECQY
-870 DEKTGY
+870 DEETGY

-891 VWQSNKTAFYKK
+891 VWQSNNTAFYKN
-903 MVPDEFKPEE
+903 MVPDEFKPDE
-913 DRTGEMTIATYA
+913 DKTGELSIATYA
-925 QDWPSGLDSWW
+925 QDWPNGLDSWW

-960 ACKQEKNHESS
+960 ACKQEEGHESS

-1046 HSVRPSYIECL
+1046 HSVSPSYIECL
-1057 SLNESKTE
+1057 SLNANKTE
-1065 GKFYLHVTCQGE
+1065 GKFYLHVACQGE

-1097 VTFSKTLGLSK
+1097 ITFSKRLGLVK
-1108 NFSNSTSRVRL
+1108 NFSNSTSRIRL
-1119 KGVGNEPL
+1119 EGVKNKAL
-1127 FTIYSNYACTRV
+1127 FTIYKDYACTNKYKEIK
-1139 VKKIFVDKPGTST
+1139 VKAVGTST
-1152 KIVIKDLD
+1152 KITIKDIA

-1167 ETGRCYGTK
+1167 ETGRCYGAIK
-1176 QNKRIYKFKLQQG
+1176 NKKIYKFKITQG
-1189 KNTTKL
+1189 KKTTKL
-1195 SILKEGKNE
+1195 SILKDGVNEVDSTTSSIKNE
-1204 AESATSTI
+1204 
-1212 KNVPFIFVGKLFAKY
+1212 PFIFTGNLFAKY
-1227 KSGTVDP
+1227 KTNTVEG

-1242 EYSAEED
+1242 EYSAD
-1249 NTSTDADEFASN
+1249 ADDASTEADEFATN
-1261 KWHRTWYFKSGTDG
+1261 KWHRKWYFKSDASG
-1275 NVVYDADHYLASWN
+1275 NVAYDADHYLASWN
-1289 GNNSD
+1289 GDNSD
-1294 KMFTWPRSD
+1294 AMFTWIRSD

-1317 QEVYAPAG
+1317 QEVQAPG
-1325 CIMDSTRKTF
+1325 NCILDSTVRNFSLEAT
-1335 KLVAPKDDNGEFT
+1335 KDSDGEFT
-1348 IQRMVIDYSG
+1348 IQALHLVYDG

-1363 VIYNTTP
+1363 VIYNDTP

-1405 GGAVFGVYSDAGCSQ
+1405 GGAVFGVYSDANCSQ
-1420 EIGRVTTGDNSVSN
+1420 EIGKITTGDNGVSN

-1510 GTEFSLYLGNTWL
+1510 GTEFSLYLGDTWL

-1529 NADFHAFQYGCLL
+1529 NSDFHAFQYGCLL

-1567 NGEANY
+1567 DNEANY
-1573 QPTYWYTVTNKDA
+1573 KPTYWYTVTNKDA

-1592 KKSNA
+1592 KKSDA

-1627 NGTLTTKENGVTDT
+1627 GGTLITKENGVTDT

-1650 TYTYWVKETKAPD
+1650 TYTYWVREDKEPN
-1663 GHEISDNTAHPVTV
+1663 GHKENKTPQQITI
-1677 TLPNDAGTVKPV
+1677 TLPADAGTTKPITFTNEPKTTMLDAFAQKLDSKDHPV
-1689 EFTDK
+1689 EGAIFK
-1694 AQSTTMSAF
+1694 
-1703 AHKLDNKGIP
+1703 
-1713 IKNVVFEAKLYDG
+1713 VCLYDG
-1726 VYKTVNECL
+1726 EYTTVQECEANGAL
-1735 QQTPK
+1735 K
-1740 KTWYFKS
+1740 KTWYLKSVGEQGLVEFSNNNLADDVNNTYRS
-1747 DTDGNVL
+1747 DTFYKYGDEDG
-1754 IDRDHIAT
+1754 DGKT
-1762 DYEKTSDS
+1762 D
-1770 LYKIDGEVRI
+1770 IVI
-1780 PIGCTVTM
+1780 PIGCTVTYK
-1788 QEVKA
+1788 EIYA
-1793 PSIYVMD
+1793 PGVCQPD
-1800 DTIQIWETESNKEVE
+1800 DETQIWSSQNQKIEI
-1815 LKKHYND
+1815 KKFYND
-1822 IKPSSIHIKKYDE
+1822 IYPCKITIKKLKEDGK
-1835 TGVTPL
+1835 TSLRGVKFKLTF
-1841 ANVEIELRFDKES
+1841 VKES
-1854 ETANADASVPKSYIP
+1854 ESYINNMFKTYTP
-1869 LLTVGNSV
+1869 LLTEGQSV
-1877 TGKTDANGEIV
+1877 ESTTDSDGTIV
-1888 WGNLDQGEYTIT
+1888 WKNLDQGEYRIT
-1900 EVKTVEGHSLLK
+1900 EIQTVSGMTLLK
-1912 DPIHVT
+1912 DPINIT
-1918 LPIVMTEEEVNA
+1918 LPITMT
-1930 SGADKTKGTYDDGY
+1930 DKQAKDMSAATDNGRYDNDK
-1944 TNKWYFFDA
+1944 NLWYFYEA
-1953 KYEITNSAV
+1953 KFEVTNTPT
-1962 FKMPTTGADGV
+1962 FKMPTTGATGV
-1973 WKYIFLGFGTM
+1973 WKFIFYGFGTM
-1984 AVLVTGVIIYDTKNK
+1984 AILGTGLIICDLKNK
-1999 KKRKRHAKR
+1999 KTRKLKKKKK

>member
-1 MRNKKV
+1 MRNKKA

-32 AVTAA
+32 AVTTA
-37 SPVITTA
+37 SPVMTSA

-52 ASETDGSTESLDV
+52 ASETDGSIESLDV
-65 NTDGETGAETVTDDS
+65 NTGGETAAETVTDDS
-80 GTISVTTEVGN
+80 GTVSVTTEVGN

-114 TGEKTETKFL
+114 AGEKTETKFL

-150 EKRVKLVTQTGTD
+150 EKRVKLVTQTDTD

-207 VKVVADDGYVISK
+207 VKVVADDGYVVSK
-220 YDLQDRLVDGTAVD
+220 YDLQNRLVDGVKID

-245 TVAEGEDK
+245 TVAEGEDE
-253 SSASDKTE
+253 SSVSDKTE

-288 TEKAGSTD
+288 TEKAGSAD

-307 AVDEVEDTG
+307 AVDDTDA
-316 MAKDTDLTVDGE
+316 AKDTDLTVDGE

-347 KSGEEAKDPEAADS
+347 KSGEEAKDQEN
-361 DAGST
+361 T
-366 ESSETSD
+366 E
-373 DISSDTDNTN
+373 NTN
-383 TAEDGS
+383 TAEGDS
-389 EVTENVADDDA
+389 NATENVASDDA
-400 GEDVNADESGSVDKE
+400 GEDVNADESGSVNKE

-422 DVNVSEGEE
+422 DVNADETKESLGQ
-431 ISDKEQADNIENIN
+431 EQADDIENIN
-445 DNGVSVIPEQDISEL
+445 DNDVSAMPEQDTSDL
-460 DASDFTSRRLILMAD
+460 DASDFTSRRLVLMAD
-475 DDSIIIDKDYH
+475 DDSIIIDKEYH

-497 HYDTVNETM
+497 YYDTVNETM

-519 EPDMVMAAADEEN
+519 EPDVVMAAADEEN
-532 VNDTVTDVDI
+532 VNDAVTDVDI

-557 DDEISTPVISEKK
+557 DDEISTPVESAKK

-582 ETQNVINRVSLI
+582 ETQNVIGRVSLI

-602 SHGDEMVNAIVGQDK
+602 SHGNEMVNAIVSQDK
-617 NAKVLSIRALGDDGK
+617 NAKILSIRALGDDGK

-639 AAMEYAISQDV
+639 AAMEYAISQNV

-732 ESTSEAAAKFSGYL
+732 DSTSEAAAKFSGYL

-776 GMKSDKTLKM
+776 GMKSDKTIKM
-786 YYLFHDGTKEDED
+786 YYLFHDGTKEDKD

-810 KEYEI
+810 KEYEV

-837 GMGTMNEIDID
+837 GMGKMNEIDID

-856 GKNKQTAITDECQY
+856 GANKQTAITDECQY
-870 DEKTGY
+870 DEETGY

-891 VWQSNKTAFYKK
+891 VWQSNNTAFYKN
-903 MVPDEFKPEE
+903 MVPDEFKPDE
-913 DRTGEMTIATYA
+913 DKTGELSIATYA
-925 QDWPSGLDSWW
+925 QDWPNGLDSWW

-960 ACKQEKNHESS
+960 ACKQEEGHESS

-1046 HSVRPSYIECL
+1046 HSVSPSYIECL
-1057 SLNESKTE
+1057 SLNANKTE

-1097 VTFSKTLGLSK
+1097 ITFSKRLGLVK
-1108 NFSNSTSRVRL
+1108 NFSNSTSRIRL
-1119 KGVGNEPL
+1119 EGVKNKAL
-1127 FTIYSNYACTRV
+1127 FTIYKDYACTNKYKEIK
-1139 VKKIFVDKPGTST
+1139 VKAVGTST
-1152 KIVIKDLD
+1152 KITIKDIA

-1167 ETGRCYGTK
+1167 ETGRCYGAIK
-1176 QNKRIYKFKLQQG
+1176 NKKIYKFKITQG
-1189 KNTTKL
+1189 KKTTKL
-1195 SILKEGKNE
+1195 SILKDGVNEVDSTTSSIKNE
-1204 AESATSTI
+1204 
-1212 KNVPFIFVGKLFAKY
+1212 PFIFTGNLFAKY
-1227 KSGTVDP
+1227 KTNTVEG

-1242 EYSAEED
+1242 EYSAD
-1249 NTSTDADEFASN
+1249 TDDTSTEADEFATN
-1261 KWHRTWYFKSGTDG
+1261 KWHRKWYFKSDANG
-1275 NVVYDADHYLASWN
+1275 NVAYDADHYLASWN
-1289 GNNSD
+1289 GDNSD
-1294 KMFTWPRSD
+1294 AMFTWIRSD

-1317 QEVYAPAG
+1317 QEVQAPG
-1325 CIMDSTRKTF
+1325 NCILDSTVRNFSLEAT
-1335 KLVAPKDDNGEFT
+1335 KDSDGEFT
-1348 IQRMVIDYSG
+1348 IQALHLVYDG

-1363 VIYNTTP
+1363 VIYNDTP

-1405 GGAVFGVYSDAGCSQ
+1405 GGAVFGIYSDAGCSQ

-1510 GTEFSLYLGNTWL
+1510 GTEFSLYLGDTWL

-1529 NADFHAFQYGCLL
+1529 NSDFHAFQYGCLL

-1567 NGEANY
+1567 DNEANY
-1573 QPTYWYTVTNKDA
+1573 QPTYWYTVTNKDV
-1586 PKVQIT
+1586 PKVKVT
-1592 KKSNA
+1592 KNVSEGNDNELLQLGYYSRANA
-1597 PQDILDLSAYTVS
+1597 VF
-1610 GAEFG
+1610 E
-1615 VYEDQACTKKVP
+1615 VYADAALQNLV
-1627 NGTLTTKENGVTDT
+1627 GTLSTDENGETGEIP
-1641 LTLPCNTDG
+1641 LPCQTDG
-1650 TYTYWVKETKAPD
+1650 TYTYYVKETKAPD
-1663 GHEISDNTAHPVTV
+1663 GHKITDTVKPVTV
-1677 TLPNDAGTVKPV
+1677 TLPQDAGTTKGV
-1689 EFTDK
+1689 EFTDEPETDELTAMVK
-1694 AQSTTMSAF
+1694 KVSDKG
-1703 AHKLDNKGIP
+1703 KL
-1713 IKNVVFEAKLYDG
+1713 IKDVVFKVCLYDG
-1726 VYKTVNECL
+1726 KYNTASECPANML
-1735 QQTPK
+1735 K
-1740 KTWYFKS
+1740 KTWYLKS
-1747 DTDGNVL
+1747 DRNGDVKFE
-1754 IDRDHIAT
+1754 DSFIADDIANT
-1762 DYEKTSDS
+1762 YRSDDF
-1770 LYKIDGEVRI
+1770 YVNKNNTTII
-1780 PIGCTVTM
+1780 PKGCTITY
-1788 QEVKA
+1788 QEVET
-1793 PSIYVMD
+1793 PSEYVLD
-1800 DTIQIWETESNKEVE
+1800 DTVNIWKTKGQAVDVE
-1815 LKKHYND
+1815 AKIYYND
-1822 IKPSSIHIKKYDE
+1822 ITPCKISINKFKED
-1835 TGVTPL
+1835 GRTPL
-1841 ANVEIELRFDKES
+1841 RGVKFKLSFIKES
-1854 ETANADASVPKSYIP
+1854 EPYTNLANPSYKP
-1869 LLTVGNSV
+1869 LLKVGES
-1877 TGKTDANGEIV
+1877 TEGTTDANGNIT
-1888 WGNLDQGEYTIT
+1888 WSNLDQGEYQIT
-1900 EVKTVEGHSLLK
+1900 EIQTVSGMTLLK
-1912 DPIHVT
+1912 DPINIT
-1918 LPIVMTEEEVNA
+1918 LPITMT
-1930 SGADKTKGTYDDGY
+1930 DKQAKAMSAATDLGKFDNY
-1944 TNKWYFFDA
+1944 TNKWYFYEATFDV
-1953 KYEITNSAV
+1953 TNNVS
-1962 FKMPTTGADGV
+1962 FKMPTTGADGI
-1973 WKYIFLGFGTM
+1973 WKFIFFGFGAMTIL
-1984 AVLVTGVIIYDTKNK
+1984 ATGLIVYDSKNK
-1999 KKRKRHAKR
+1999 RTRKRKRK

>member
-37 SPVITTA
+37 SPVMTSA
-44 AELGGYDV
+44 AELGGYDI
-52 ASETDGSTESLDV
+52 ASETDGSIESLDV
-65 NTDGETGAETVTDDS
+65 NTGGETAAETVADDS
-80 GTISVTTEVGN
+80 GTVSVTTEVGN

-150 EKRVKLVTQTGTD
+150 EKKVKLVTQTDTD

-220 YDLQDRLVDGTAVD
+220 YDLQDRLVDGVKTD

-274 TIELEEKQE
+274 TIEV
-283 ETTDD
+283 
-288 TEKAGSTD
+288 EKAEVKNEADGNEVSAGNNGSAKAAGNVDKVENDSAATN
-296 DVTDDTAKDKE
+296 DVADA
-307 AVDEVEDTG
+307 
-316 MAKDTDLTVDGE
+316 DLTVDNN
-328 VASDDSK
+328 K
-335 KDMNTDLTVDGE
+335 N
-347 KSGEEAKDPEAADS
+347 SG
-361 DAGST
+361 
-366 ESSETSD
+366 
-373 DISSDTDNTN
+373 
-383 TAEDGS
+383 AEDGS
-389 EVTENVADDDA
+389 DTGSA
-400 GEDVNADESGSVDKE
+400 ADEVKDSELSISTDDKTVSSSDELIINDSAE
-415 SSGESVE
+415 SEESIEKDATLIEDADTSDGMESVE
-422 DVNVSEGEE
+422 DVSNENNMDDDNLS
-431 ISDKEQADNIENIN
+431 NIEKNN
-445 DNGVSVIPEQDISEL
+445 ETTETVEDVTSDEEYIPEQNINNLNAD
-460 DASDFTSRRLILMAD
+460 DFLSKRIILMTDND
-475 DDSIIIDKDYH
+475 DIIVDKESH
-486 LLGEYNNIYLL
+486 ILGEYNNIYLL
-497 HYDTVNETM
+497 YYDTVTETM
-506 DAYQYYKSLAYAV
+506 NAYQYYKDMAVAV
-519 EPDMVMAAADEEN
+519 EPDKVINTAAEEDIL
-532 VNDTVTDVDI
+532 NDSDIDI
-542 TSFEVSDSTNPITTL
+542 TSFEVSDSINPLTTL
-557 DDEISTPVISEKK
+557 DSETSQFEPETLQNDKI
-570 EKVIALIDTGAE
+570 IALIDTGVNESA
-582 ETQNVINRVSLI
+582 NVIDRVSLI
-594 DDNLSGTN
+594 DDDLAGTN
-602 SHGDEMVNAIVGQDK
+602 DHGNKMVESIVSQDN
-617 NAKVLSIRALGDDGK
+617 NAKILSIRAMGNDGK
-632 GTISSIV
+632 GTVSSIV
-639 AAMEYAISQDV
+639 AAMEYAINQHA

-655 SLYAKTNALNSVLE
+655 SLYAKTDIVNSVLA

-686 GNDGADVSN
+686 GNDGADVEN

-712 EGRRYPFSNYGENV
+712 EGRRYPFSNYGDNV

-746 YSHSYISISPDNVLI
+746 YSHSYIDIEADNTLI
-761 FDTDEVEKKAVSNQI
+761 FDKYDVEKRSVVNQI
-776 GMKSDKTLKM
+776 GVKSENTLKM
-786 YYLFHDGTKEDED
+786 YYLFHDGTKEDND
-799 TMHVISSMIGY
+799 TMHIISSMIGY
-810 KEYEI
+810 KDYEI
-815 LEDGTISCKINPDP
+815 LDDGTISCKINPDP
-829 DLYDYNED
+829 SIYDYNEE
-837 GMGTMNEIDID
+837 GMGKMNEIDVD

-856 GKNKQTAITDECQY
+856 GDNKQIAITEECVY
-870 DEKTGY
+870 DEESGY
-876 LKVPAEYAGKDITVT
+876 LTIPAKYTGQDITVT

-925 QDWPSGLDSWW
+925 QDWPGGLNSWW
-936 EPMGCNIITVPSLE
+936 EPMGCNIITLPSME
-950 NVKVGDVYDI
+950 NCKVGDVYEI
-960 ACKQEKNHESS
+960 ACLQDKDHESS
-971 WYIGKGSDSDQK
+971 WYIGKGSDADQK

-1004 FHIDACSNPNFTNAG
+1004 FHIDDCENKNFVNAG
-1019 TLDVDGKWR
+1019 TLDTDGKLR

-1046 HSVRPSYIECL
+1046 HSISPSYIECIE
-1057 SLNESKTE
+1057 LNAAKTE
-1065 GKFYLHVTCQGE
+1065 GKFYLHVACAGE
-1077 NGQQAQT
+1077 GGKQAQT
-1084 MACTFKASVEGTS
+1084 MACTFKATVEGTS
-1097 VTFSKTLGLSK
+1097 ITFSKTLGLSK

-1567 NGEANY
+1567 DNEANY
-1573 QPTYWYTVTNKDA
+1573 QPTYWYTVTNKDV
-1586 PKVQIT
+1586 PKVKVT
-1592 KKSNA
+1592 KNVSEGNDNELLQLGYYSRANA
-1597 PQDILDLSAYTVS
+1597 VF
-1610 GAEFG
+1610 E
-1615 VYEDQACTKKVP
+1615 VYADAALQNLV
-1627 NGTLTTKENGVTDT
+1627 GTLSTDENGETGE
-1641 LTLPCNTDG
+1641 LSLPCQTDG
-1650 TYTYWVKETKAPD
+1650 TYTYYVKETKAPD
-1663 GHEISDNTAHPVTV
+1663 GHKITDTVKPVTV
-1677 TLPNDAGTVKPV
+1677 TLPQDAGTTKGV
-1689 EFTDK
+1689 EFTDEPDV
-1694 AQSTTMSAF
+1694 ADIPDAVVQ
-1703 AHKLDNKGIP
+1703 KLSSKGEP
-1713 IKNVVFEAKLYDG
+1713 VEGVVFEVKLYDG
-1726 VYKTVNECL
+1726 TYNAANECPANML
-1735 QQTPK
+1735 K
-1740 KTWYFKS
+1740 KTWYLKS
-1747 DTDGNVL
+1747 DAEGKIIFDSRHL
-1754 IDRDHIAT
+1754 ARDYHA
-1762 DYEKTSDS
+1762 SDPF
-1770 LYKIDGEVRI
+1770 YKDKNDDIII
-1780 PIGCTVTM
+1780 PLGCTLTM
-1788 QEVKA
+1788 QEKKTPSTYVLDDSIMFWKTGETKTVEVKKFYNQVA
-1793 PSIYVMD
+1793 PCKIKIRKLSDNGTPLQGV
-1800 DTIQIWETESNKEVE
+1800 EFE
-1815 LKKHYND
+1815 LKF
-1822 IKPSSIHIKKYDE
+1822 
-1835 TGVTPL
+1835 V
-1841 ANVEIELRFDKES
+1841 KES
-1854 ETANADASVPKSYIP
+1854 ESYTSDADKSYIP
-1869 LLTVGNSV
+1869 LLKQGEATKA
-1877 TGKTDANGEIV
+1877 TTDVNGYIV
-1888 WGNLDQGEYTIT
+1888 WQNLDQGEYQIT
-1900 EVKTVEGHSLLK
+1900 ETKTISGNTLLK
-1912 DPIHVT
+1912 DPINIT
-1918 LPIVMTEEEVNA
+1918 LPITMT
-1930 SGADKTKGTYDDGY
+1930 DKQAKDMSAATDQGQFDEY
-1944 TNKWYFFDA
+1944 TNKWYF
-1953 KYEITNSAV
+1953 YEATFEVTNSV
-1962 FKMPTTGADGV
+1962 KFIMPTTGANGV
-1973 WKYIFLGFGTM
+1973 WRFIFFGFGTM
-1984 AVLVTGVIIYDTKNK
+1984 AVLTTGLVVYDARNK
-1999 KKRKRHAKR
+1999 RTRKRRRK